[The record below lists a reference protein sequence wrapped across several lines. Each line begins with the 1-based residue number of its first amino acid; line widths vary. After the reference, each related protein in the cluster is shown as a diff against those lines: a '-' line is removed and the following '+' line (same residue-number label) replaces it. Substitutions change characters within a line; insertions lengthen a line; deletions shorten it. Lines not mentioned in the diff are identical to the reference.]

1 MRLKSLKLAGF
12 KSFAN
17 PTTFTFRHGI
27 TAIVGPNGCGKSNVI
42 DAIRW
47 VLGETSAKQLRG
59 GAMSDVIFAGTQ
71 DKAAKS
77 VASVELT
84 FEHTQDEHTGIR
96 HEFNLYQELSVRR
109 QVNKEGR
116 SDYFINGT
124 RCRRRDVVDV
134 FLGTGLGA
142 RSYAVIEQGMIGRIV
157 ESSPMQLREFIEEA
171 AGVSRYQARREETQK
186 KLEKTQENLAR
197 LHDMQSELVSQQ
209 KRLSKQ
215 AASAQLYEELALT
228 LSDIKQKL
236 AIQQLYQAKHTQQ
249 QQKIA
254 HERSTAEV
262 ATLQADYETLKA
274 QQDKLATHINQE
286 QWLKDDAQSAHY
298 QQQLGYQQAEHA
310 LSDAKSQLNVIEQQ
324 LTSLDQQRAQAVGE
338 IDRLKAEQAEQQNIL
353 EALRP
358 QLTELTNKRDTHK
371 RNEQPLQRAW
381 HDAQNQLSRL
391 QDNAR
396 MLEQQQAINSQ
407 AQKRHQQNHDKW
419 QRRDQ
424 NWQHLW
430 QQLQQSL
437 SASSNNDGFDKES
450 DKRSDEQA
458 PTDAQNLQQ
467 TLETQVAE
475 LNKQLQQIERQQDSV
490 DERLSELQPQTRD
503 LQQRLNVQ
511 QRELSEHEKRHA
523 VLASE
528 YDTLHQILHPKP
540 TLQNQQQASVST
552 AGNLEASSESNVV
565 NRYNELAITTLREQ
579 IELSEKGQQ
588 HAVLLDSVLALWL
601 DSHVLISNQS
611 NQLSVDDVSSDIEKA
626 NSLWHML
633 EHDLTDIIT
642 YQTTQNEQANT
653 EKKPSIESGHSLW
666 LPAKNE
672 STTKPF
678 SNNLPDHF
686 ADKVLPLSQL
696 IKQPALALWQQCY
709 LYITQSEATNQQTL
723 EDFANILKALPSSAI
738 LLTTDGWL
746 ISRQG
751 TINLS
756 KFTGAQDEQGNS
768 QFLTQRLEQRSRLQ
782 ALEDLLD
789 EFETK
794 IQETQKTIA
803 KNQRDYDALTVN
815 LEETRAQANQ
825 LTRDKHE
832 YQQQLTTQRANAERL
847 QADSQRLMADKS
859 ALEQEQQEL
868 DQELKT
874 LTHEQQDIQS
884 QIVAL
889 TPQISDARATSQQL
903 QAERSELNRTRQA
916 DDDAWQ
922 ALQLRIQQS
931 EMRLEHSVSSLAR
944 ATVQYDQSLQS
955 EQQLKASH
963 QKQQNKLPDLQAAL
977 QTAQTARDKQQV
989 LLTERDTALSMLK
1002 QEYAQQQTALDSV
1015 QNTLQVQ
1022 QGKLANH
1029 ATELALSMARL
1040 DDASTHTHDAL
1051 EAYYKVSHKYKS
1063 ESHSTQHP
1071 QHQQQVMSVSNLL
1084 ADFIAHDRR
1093 VRPDKIAELEAERA
1107 TLEQQLGKI
1116 GPVNLAAVA
1125 ELAEVN
1131 ERLEPLAQQTA
1142 DIAASMQTL
1151 TAAIESIDE
1160 TTKTLFMQTLDA
1172 VNTELANLFAKVF
1185 GGGQASLTLNT
1196 DDMPANIPADKY
1208 KSEQWRAGLTLMAQ
1222 PKGKRN
1228 SRLAVLSGGEKTL
1241 TALSLIFAIFKQHP
1255 APFCVLDEV
1264 DAPLDDANV
1273 ERFTSLIHELA
1284 DDLQFIFISHNKLTM
1299 QIADELKGITMPSA
1313 GISTLVSVSLDEAA
1327 RYVES

>member
-77 VASVELT
+77 AASVELT
-84 FEHTQDEHTGIR
+84 FEHTQDEQTGIR

-109 QVNKEGR
+109 QVNLEGR

-157 ESSPMQLREFIEEA
+157 ESSPLQLREFIEEA

-186 KLEKTQENLAR
+186 KLEKTKDNLAR

-215 AASAQLYEELALT
+215 AASAERYEELALT
-228 LSDIKQKL
+228 LADIKQQL
-236 AIQQLYQAKHTQQ
+236 ATQQLYQAKHNQQ

-254 HERSTAEV
+254 HERSATEV

-274 QQDKLATHINQE
+274 KQDKLAAYINQE
-286 QWLKDDAQSAHY
+286 QWLKDDAQSNHY
-298 QQQLGYQQAEHA
+298 QQQLSYQQAEHQ
-310 LSDAKSQLNVIEQQ
+310 LSDAKSQLTTIEQQ
-324 LTSLDQQRAQAVGE
+324 LASLEQQRQQAVDE
-338 IDRLKAEQAEQQNIL
+338 IERLKSDEAEQQKVL
-353 EALRP
+353 ELLRP
-358 QLTELTNKRDTHK
+358 KLIELTHKRDTHK
-371 RNEQPLQRAW
+371 RNEQPLQRAY

-391 QDNAR
+391 QDTAR
-396 MLEQQQAINSQ
+396 TLEQQQAINSQ
-407 AQKRHQQNHDKW
+407 AQKRQQQNHDKW
-419 QRRDQ
+419 QRRQQ
-424 NWQHLW
+424 NWQNLW
-430 QQLQQSL
+430 QQLQQSVSL
-437 SASSNNDGFDKES
+437 NNSA
-450 DKRSDEQA
+450 DEQEPA
-458 PTDAQNLQQ
+458 EANNLQH
-467 TLETQVAE
+467 TLDTQVTE

-490 DERLSELQPQTRD
+490 DERLSELQPQAHD
-503 LQQRLNVQ
+503 LQQRLNMQ
-511 QRELSEHEKRHA
+511 QRELSEFEKRHA
-523 VLASE
+523 ILASE

-540 TLQNQQQASVST
+540 IPKSQPLVHAKTADVKGDLESEIVSDYNQLT
-552 AGNLEASSESNVV
+552 
-565 NRYNELAITTLREQ
+565 IITLREQ
-579 IELSEKGQQ
+579 IELSEKGKQ
-588 HAVLLDSVLALWL
+588 HAQLLDSVLALWL
-601 DSHVLISNQS
+601 DSHVLVCNQTMQPS
-611 NQLSVDDVSSDIEKA
+611 IDNASDDSEKPH
-626 NSLWHML
+626 SLWQAL
-633 EHDLTDIIT
+633 KQDLTALFT
-642 YQTTQNEQANT
+642 YRTAQNAHSST
-653 EKKPSIESGHSLW
+653 KEKLLVETSHSLW
-666 LPAKNE
+666 LSTKQNE
-672 STTKPF
+672 ANTKPF
-678 SNNLPDHF
+678 ISKLPDTLS
-686 ADKVLPLSQL
+686 DKVLPLSEL
-696 IKQPALALWQQCY
+696 ISAPNLALWQQCY
-709 LYITQSEATNQQTL
+709 LYIAQPETNNQQTL
-723 EDFANILKALPSSAI
+723 DTLTDILKVLPSSAI
-738 LLTTDGWL
+738 LLTSDGWL

-756 KFTGAQDEQGNS
+756 RFAGAQNGQNDSNS
-768 QFLTQRLEQRSRLQ
+768 QFLTQRLQQRSRLQ
-782 ALEDLLD
+782 VLEELLD
-789 EFETK
+789 EFEAK
-794 IQETQKTIA
+794 IQNQQKAIA
-803 KNQRDYDALTVN
+803 NNQRNYDALTVS
-815 LEETRAQANQ
+815 LEETRAQAEQ
-825 LTRDKHE
+825 LTRDQYK

-847 QADSQRLMADKS
+847 QADSQRLSADKIS
-859 ALEQEQQEL
+859 LEQEQQEL
-868 DQELKT
+868 EQ
-874 LTHEQQDIQS
+874 EQQTLNNELQNIQS
-884 QIVAL
+884 EIAAL
-889 TPQISDARATSQQL
+889 TPQITDARATTQQL
-903 QAERSELNRTRQA
+903 QAERSELSRTRQA
-916 DDDAWQ
+916 DDDDWQ

-931 EMRLEHSVSSLAR
+931 EIRVEHSASSLGR
-944 ATVQYDQSLQS
+944 VTEQHDKSLQS
-955 EQQLKASH
+955 EKILQTNYEQQQS
-963 QKQQNKLPDLQAAL
+963 KLPALQAAL
-977 QTAQTARDKQQV
+977 QTVQKARDEQQA
-989 LLTERDTALSMLK
+989 LLTGRETALTALK
-1002 QEYAQQQTALDSV
+1002 QEYNQQQVELD
-1015 QNTLQVQ
+1015 TLQHKLQTQ
-1022 QGKLANH
+1022 QSELARL
-1029 ATELALSMARL
+1029 ATELALSAARL
-1040 DDASTHTHDAL
+1040 EDASSHTQEALDAYSN
-1051 EAYYKVSHKYKS
+1051 ASHKYKAQS
-1063 ESHSTQHP
+1063 DISQQP

-1093 VRPDKIAELEAERA
+1093 VRPDKIAELETERNK
-1107 TLEQQLGKI
+1107 LEQQLSKI
-1116 GPVNLAAVA
+1116 GAVNLAAVA

-1151 TAAIESIDE
+1151 TEAIASIDE

-1172 VNTELANLFAKVF
+1172 VNNELANLFAKVF

-1196 DDMPANIPADKY
+1196 EDMSANAP

-1273 ERFTSLIHELA
+1273 ARFTSLIHELA

-1299 QIADELKGITMPSA
+1299 QIADELKGVTMPSA

-1327 RYVES
+1327 LYIAE

>member
-17 PTTFTFRHGI
+17 PTTFTFRYGI

-84 FEHTQDEHTGIR
+84 FEHTQDEQTGIR
-96 HEFNLYQELSVRR
+96 HEFNLYHELSVRR
-109 QVNKEGR
+109 QVNLEGR

-157 ESSPMQLREFIEEA
+157 ESSPLQLREFIEEA

-186 KLEKTQENLAR
+186 KLERTQDNLAR

-215 AASAQLYEELALT
+215 AASAERYEELALT
-228 LSDIKQKL
+228 LADIKQQL
-236 AIQQLYQAKHTQQ
+236 AIQQLYQAKHHQQ

-254 HERSTAEV
+254 HERSANKV
-262 ATLQADYETLKA
+262 AVLQASYEALKA
-274 QQDKLATHINQE
+274 KQDKLAAHINQE
-286 QWLKDDAQSAHY
+286 QWLKDDAQSSHY
-298 QQQLGYQQAEHA
+298 QQQLSYQQAEHE
-310 LSDAKSQLNVIEQQ
+310 LSDAKSQLNVIAQQ
-324 LTSLDQQRAQAVGE
+324 LTSLEQQRQQAVSE
-338 IDRLKAEQAEQQNIL
+338 IERLKTEQAEQQNVL
-353 EALRP
+353 EELRP
-358 QLTELTNKRDTHK
+358 QLSDLTKKRDTHK
-371 RNEQPLQRAW
+371 RNEQPLQRAY

-391 QDNAR
+391 QDNNRA
-396 MLEQQQAINSQ
+396 LEQQQAINNQ
-407 AQKRHQQNHDKW
+407 AQKRQQQNHDKW
-419 QRRDQ
+419 QRRQQ
-424 NWQHLW
+424 NWQNLW
-430 QQLQQSL
+430 QQLQRSL
-437 SASSNNDGFDKES
+437 APIDIVDVSEKGNSS
-450 DKRSDEQA
+450 
-458 PTDAQNLQQ
+458 NLQQ
-467 TLETQVAE
+467 MLNAQVTE
-475 LNKQLQQIERQQDSV
+475 LNKQLQQNERQQDSI
-490 DERLSELQPQTRD
+490 DERLSELQPQAHE
-503 LQQRLNVQ
+503 LQQRLNT
-511 QRELSEHEKRHA
+511 QRRDLSEDEKRHA
-523 VLASE
+523 VLAGE

-540 TLQNQQQASVST
+540 TAKPQQLANVKT
-552 AGNLEASSESNVV
+552 ALESDIAKD
-565 NRYNELAITTLREQ
+565 YNELAITTLRAQ
-579 IELSEKGQQ
+579 IELSAKGRE
-588 HAVLLDSVLALWL
+588 HAKLLDSVMALWL
-601 DSHVLISNQS
+601 DSHVLISKQ
-611 NQLSVDDVSSDIEKA
+611 SSDKNINGNSQKA
-626 NSLWHML
+626 DSLWQAL
-633 EHDLTDIIT
+633 EQDLTAVFT
-642 YQTTQNEQANT
+642 YQTTQNENDNSKNKSQLEN
-653 EKKPSIESGHSLW
+653 GHSLW
-666 LPAKNE
+666 LPAQTNDKGAK
-672 STTKPF
+672 SF
-678 SNNLPDHF
+678 ISALPNHLT
-686 ADKVLPLSQL
+686 DKVLSLSEL
-696 IKQPALALWQQCY
+696 ITAPNLALWQHCY
-709 LYITQSEATNQQTL
+709 LYIAPSKTNAQQTL
-723 EDFANILKALPSSAI
+723 EDLAVTLKALPASAI
-738 LLTTDGWL
+738 LLTTDGWI

-756 KFTGAQDEQGNS
+756 KFAGAQNGQNESNS
-768 QFLTQRLEQRSRLQ
+768 QFLSQRLQQRSRLQ

-794 IQETQKTIA
+794 IQEQQKTIA
-803 KNQRDYDALTVN
+803 NNQRNYDALTVS
-815 LEETRAQANQ
+815 LEETRAQAEQ
-825 LTRDKHE
+825 LTRDKHQ
-832 YQQQLTTQRANAERL
+832 YQQQLTTKRANAERL
-847 QADSQRLMADKS
+847 QADSQRLNADKV

-868 DQELKT
+868 EQEQQT
-874 LTHEQQDIQS
+874 LTHEQQHIQS
-884 QIVAL
+884 EIAAL
-889 TPQISDARATSQQL
+889 TPQIADARLLSQQL

-922 ALQLRIQQS
+922 AMQLRIQQS

-944 ATVQYDQSLQS
+944 ATTQHEKSLQNEHS
-955 EQQLKASH
+955 LKTRYEQ
-963 QKQQNKLPDLQAAL
+963 QQNKMPTLQSAL
-977 QTAQTARDKQQV
+977 QTAQKARDEQQAVLTTRETALTALKEEYNQQQV
-989 LLTERDTALSMLK
+989 ELDTL
-1002 QEYAQQQTALDSV
+1002 
-1015 QNTLQVQ
+1015 QNTLQMQ
-1022 QGKLANH
+1022 QSELAGL
-1029 ATELALSMARL
+1029 ATELALSAAKL
-1040 DDASTHTHDAL
+1040 EDASSHTQEAL
-1051 EAYYKVSHKYKS
+1051 EAYYKVGHKHKVPS
-1063 ESHSTQHP
+1063 EMP
-1071 QHQQQVMSVSNLL
+1071 QPQQQVMSVSNLL

-1093 VRPDKIAELEAERA
+1093 VRPDKIAELESERA
-1107 TLEQQLGKI
+1107 KLEQQLSKI
-1116 GPVNLAAVA
+1116 GAVNLAAVA

-1151 TAAIESIDE
+1151 TEAIASIDE

-1172 VNTELANLFAKVF
+1172 VNNELANLFAKVF

-1196 DDMPANIPADKY
+1196 DEMPANAP

-1273 ERFTSLIHELA
+1273 ARFTSLINELA

-1299 QIADELKGITMPSA
+1299 QIADELKGVTMPSA

-1327 RYVES
+1327 SYLSD

>member
-71 DKAAKS
+71 DKSAKS

-84 FEHTQDEHTGIR
+84 FEHTQDEQTGIR
-96 HEFNLYQELSVRR
+96 HEFNLYHELSVRR
-109 QVNKEGR
+109 QVNLEGR

-171 AGVSRYQARREETQK
+171 AGVSRYQARRIETQK
-186 KLEKTQENLAR
+186 KLEKTQDNLAR

-215 AASAQLYEELALT
+215 AESAQRYEELALT
-228 LSDIKQKL
+228 LADIKQQL
-236 AIQQLYQAKHTQQ
+236 AIQQLYQAKHNQQ

-254 HERSTAEV
+254 HERSASEV
-262 ATLQADYETLKA
+262 ATLQASYEALKA
-274 QQDKLATHINQE
+274 KQDKLAAHINQE
-286 QWLKDDAQSAHY
+286 QWLKDDAQSSHY
-298 QQQLGYQQAEHA
+298 QQQLSYQQAEHQ
-310 LSDAKSQLNVIEQQ
+310 LSDAKSQLTVIEQQ
-324 LTSLDQQRAQAVGE
+324 LVSLEQQREQAVDE
-338 IDRLKAEQAEQQNIL
+338 IERLKAEQAEQQNVL
-353 EALRP
+353 EELRP
-358 QLTELTNKRDTHK
+358 QLIELTNKREAYK

-381 HDAQNQLSRL
+381 HEAQNKLSRL

-396 MLEQQQAINSQ
+396 TLEQQQAINNQ
-407 AQKRHQQNHDKW
+407 AQKRHQQNHEKW
-419 QRRDQ
+419 QRRQQ
-424 NWQHLW
+424 NWQNLW

-437 SASSNNDGFDKES
+437 APAANTDKADGDGQ
-450 DKRSDEQA
+450 EQA
-458 PTDAQNLQQ
+458 DANNLQQ
-467 TLETQVAE
+467 TLQTQVTE

-490 DERLSELQPQTRD
+490 DERLSELQPQAHD
-503 LQQRLNVQ
+503 LQQRLITQ
-511 QRELSEHEKRHA
+511 QRELSENEKRHA
-523 VLASE
+523 VLAGE

-540 TLQNQQQASVST
+540 TPKSQQQASISGT
-552 AGNLEASSESNVV
+552 DNLKTDLENEIAND
-565 NRYNELAITTLREQ
+565 YNDLAITTLREQ
-579 IELSEKGQQ
+579 IELSTKGQQ
-588 HAVLLDSVLALWL
+588 HAELLDSVLALWL
-601 DSHVLISNQS
+601 DSHVLVSNQTS
-611 NQLSVDDVSSDIEKA
+611 SEKINDDSQKA
-626 NSLWHML
+626 NSLWQAL
-633 EHDLTDIIT
+633 EHDLTHLFT
-642 YQTTQNEQANT
+642 YQTAQNERSNR
-653 EKKPSIESGHSLW
+653 EESSSIETGHSLW
-666 LPAKNE
+666 LSAKQSEVRDNLFVGE
-672 STTKPF
+672 
-678 SNNLPDHF
+678 LPDGLT
-686 ADKVLPLSQL
+686 DTILPLSQL
-696 IKQPALALWQQCY
+696 IIAPNLALWQQCY
-709 LYITQSEATNQQTL
+709 LYIAEPETNNQHTL
-723 EDFANILKALPSSAI
+723 EVLADILKILPSSAI
-738 LLTTDGWL
+738 LLTSDGWL

-756 KFTGAQDEQGNS
+756 KFAGAQNGQNDSNS
-768 QFLTQRLEQRSRLQ
+768 QFLSQRLQQRSRLQ
-782 ALEDLLD
+782 ALEDLLN

-794 IQETQKTIA
+794 IQEQQKTIA
-803 KNQRDYDALTVN
+803 NNQRNYDALTIS
-815 LEETRAQANQ
+815 LEETRAQAEQ
-825 LTRDKHE
+825 LTRDKHQ

-847 QADSQRLMADKS
+847 QADSQRLNADKE

-868 DQELKT
+868 EQELQT
-874 LTHEQQDIQS
+874 LNHEQQHIQS
-884 QIVAL
+884 EIAAL
-889 TPQISDARATSQQL
+889 TPQIVDARALSQQL
-903 QAERSELNRTRQA
+903 QSERSELARTRQA

-931 EMRLEHSVSSLAR
+931 EMRLEHSVSSLTR
-944 ATVQYDQSLQS
+944 ATEQHDKSLQNEQSLKARH
-955 EQQLKASH
+955 EQ
-963 QKQQNKLPDLQAAL
+963 QQNKMPALQAAL
-977 QTAQTARDKQQV
+977 HTAQTTRDEQQAV
-989 LLTERDTALSMLK
+989 LAERETALTALK
-1002 QEYAQQQTALDSV
+1002 EEYNQQQAELDALQQS
-1015 QNTLQVQ
+1015 LQTQ
-1022 QGKLANH
+1022 QSELARL
-1029 ATELALSMARL
+1029 ATELALSAARL
-1040 DDASTHTHDAL
+1040 EDASTHTQEAL
-1051 EAYYKVSHKYKS
+1051 EAYYSIRHRYKTDE
-1063 ESHSTQHP
+1063 ESP
-1071 QHQQQVMSVSNLL
+1071 QQPISVSNLL

-1093 VRPDKIAELEAERA
+1093 VRPEKIAELESEHAK
-1107 TLEQQLGKI
+1107 LEQQLSKI
-1116 GPVNLAAVA
+1116 GVVNLAAVA

-1131 ERLEPLAQQTA
+1131 ERLEPLAQQTE

-1151 TAAIESIDE
+1151 TEAIASIDE

-1172 VNTELANLFAKVF
+1172 VNNELANLFAKVF

-1196 DDMPANIPADKY
+1196 DDMPAHAP

-1273 ERFTSLIHELA
+1273 ARFTSLIHELA

-1299 QIADELKGITMPSA
+1299 QIADELKGVTMPSA

-1327 RYVES
+1327 SYVEG

>member
-84 FEHTQDEHTGIR
+84 FEHTQDEQNGIR

-186 KLEKTQENLAR
+186 KLEKTKDNLAR

-215 AASAQLYEELALT
+215 AASAERYEELVLT
-228 LSDIKQKL
+228 LADIKQQL

-254 HERSTAEV
+254 HERSATEV
-262 ATLQADYETLKA
+262 STLQASYDTLKA
-274 QQDKLATHINQE
+274 KQDKLAAHINQE
-286 QWLKDDAQSAHY
+286 QWLKDDAQSSHY
-298 QQQLGYQQAEHA
+298 QHQLSYQQAEHQ
-310 LSDAKSQLNVIEQQ
+310 LGDAKSQLTAIEQQ
-324 LTSLDQQRAQAVGE
+324 LASLEQQRQQAVDE
-338 IDRLKAEQAEQQNIL
+338 INRLKAEQTEQQTVL
-353 EALRP
+353 EGLRP
-358 QLTELTNKRDTHK
+358 KLNELTNKREAHK
-371 RNEQPLQRAW
+371 RNEQPLQRAY

-391 QDNAR
+391 QDEAR
-396 MLEQQQAINSQ
+396 SLEQQQAINSQ
-407 AQKRHQQNHDKW
+407 AQKRYQQNNEKW
-419 QRRDQ
+419 QRRQQ

-437 SASSNNDGFDKES
+437 SPVASAGLQDNS
-450 DKRSDEQA
+450 D
-458 PTDAQNLQQ
+458 TNHLQQ
-467 TLETQVAE
+467 TLVAQVAE
-475 LNKQLQQIERQQDSV
+475 LNKQLHQIERQQDSV
-490 DERLSELQPQTRD
+490 DERLSELQPQAQD
-503 LQQRLNVQ
+503 LQQQLHTQ
-511 QRELSEHEKRHA
+511 QRELSEDEKRHA
-523 VLASE
+523 VLAGE
-528 YDTLHQILHPKP
+528 YDTLHKILHPKP
-540 TLQNQQQASVST
+540 TPKSQPLVHAKTADVKSDLEIKIVSDYSQLT
-552 AGNLEASSESNVV
+552 
-565 NRYNELAITTLREQ
+565 ITTLRDQ
-579 IELSEKGQQ
+579 IELSAKGQQ
-588 HAVLLDSVLALWL
+588 HAELLDSVLALWL
-601 DSHVLISNQS
+601 DSHALVSNRTYQP
-611 NQLSVDDVSSDIEKA
+611 NVDNVSDESEQTH
-626 NSLWHML
+626 SLWQVL
-633 EHDLTDIIT
+633 EHELKDLCT
-642 YQTTQNEQANT
+642 YQTAQNENANT
-653 EKKPSIESGHSLW
+653 EDKSLIVNGHSLW
-666 LPAKNE
+666 LSAKKNE
-672 STTKPF
+672 INTKPLI
-678 SNNLPDHF
+678 SELPESLI
-686 ADKVLPLSQL
+686 DKILPLSQL
-696 IKQPALALWQQCY
+696 ISAPNLALWQQCY
-709 LYITQSEATNQQTL
+709 LYIAQPETDNKQTL
-723 EDFANILKALPSSAI
+723 EALAEILKVLPSSAI

-751 TINLS
+751 TMNLS
-756 KFTGAQDEQGNS
+756 KFAGAQDGQNGSNNSNS
-768 QFLTQRLEQRSRLQ
+768 QFLTQRLQQRSRLQ
-782 ALEDLLD
+782 ALESLLD
-789 EFETK
+789 DFETK
-794 IQETQKTIA
+794 IQGQQKAIA
-803 KNQRDYDALTVN
+803 NNQRNYDAMTVS
-815 LEETRAQANQ
+815 LEETRAQAEQ
-825 LTRDKHE
+825 LTRDKHQ
-832 YQQQLTTQRANAERL
+832 YQQKLTTQRANAERL
-847 QADSQRLMADKS
+847 QADSHRLNADKA

-868 DQELKT
+868 VQEQQSLN
-874 LTHEQQDIQS
+874 HEQQDIQNK
-884 QIVAL
+884 IAAL
-889 TPQISDARATSQQL
+889 TPQIADARAATQQL
-903 QAERSELNRTRQA
+903 QAERSELSRIRQA

-931 EMRLEHSVSSLAR
+931 EMRLEHSVSSLTR
-944 ATVQYDQSLQS
+944 ANAQFDKSLQS
-955 EQQLKASH
+955 EQNLKTRH
-963 QKQQNKLPDLQAAL
+963 EQQKNMLPALQDAL
-977 QTAQTARDKQQV
+977 QTAQTARDEQQAV
-989 LLTERDTALSMLK
+989 LTGRETALTALK
-1002 QEYAQQQTALDSV
+1002 QEYNQQQLELDSL
-1015 QNTLQVQ
+1015 QNTLQTQ
-1022 QGKLANH
+1022 KNALANH
-1029 ATELALSMARL
+1029 STELALSAAKL
-1040 DDASTHTHDAL
+1040 EDASSHTQEAL
-1051 EAYYKVSHKYKS
+1051 DAYYKVSHKYKAQS
-1063 ESHSTQHP
+1063 DIAQLP

-1093 VRPDKIAELEAERA
+1093 VRPDKITELESERVQ
-1107 TLEQQLGKI
+1107 LEQQLSKI
-1116 GPVNLAAVA
+1116 GAVNLAAVA

-1151 TAAIESIDE
+1151 TEAIASIDE

-1172 VNTELANLFAKVF
+1172 VNIELANLFAKVF

-1196 DDMPANIPADKY
+1196 DDMPVNAP

-1273 ERFTSLIHELA
+1273 ARFTSLIHELA

-1299 QIADELKGITMPSA
+1299 QIADELKGVTMPSA

-1327 RYVES
+1327 RYLSE

>member
-59 GAMSDVIFAGTQ
+59 GAMSDVIFTGTQ

-84 FEHTQDEHTGIR
+84 FEHTQDEQNGIR

-157 ESSPMQLREFIEEA
+157 ESSPLQLREFIEEA

-186 KLEKTQENLAR
+186 KLEKTQDNLAR

-215 AASAQLYEELALT
+215 AASAERYEEIAVTLA
-228 LSDIKQKL
+228 DIKQQL
-236 AIQQLYQAKHTQQ
+236 AIQQLYQAKHNQQ

-254 HERSTAEV
+254 HERSANEV
-262 ATLQADYETLKA
+262 ATLQASYETLKA
-274 QQDKLATHINQE
+274 KQDKLADHINQE
-286 QWLKDDAQSAHY
+286 QWLKDDAQSSHY
-298 QQQLGYQQAEHA
+298 QQQLSYQQAEHQ
-310 LSDAKSQLNVIEQQ
+310 LGDAKSQLNAIAQQ
-324 LTSLDQQRAQAVGE
+324 LTSLEQQRQQAVTE
-338 IDRLKAEQAEQQNIL
+338 IERLKTEQAEQQNVL
-353 EALRP
+353 EELRP
-358 QLTELTNKRDTHK
+358 QLSKLTNKRDTHK
-371 RNEQPLQRAW
+371 RNEQPLQRAY

-391 QDNAR
+391 QDTAR
-396 MLEQQQAINSQ
+396 SLEQQQAINNQ
-407 AQKRHQQNHDKW
+407 AQKRQQQNHEKW
-419 QRRDQ
+419 QRRQQ
-424 NWQHLW
+424 NWQTLW

-437 SASSNNDGFDKES
+437 SPVES
-450 DKRSDEQA
+450 AGLQDNSDA
-458 PTDAQNLQQ
+458 KSLQQ
-467 TLETQVAE
+467 TLDTQVTE
-475 LNKQLQQIERQQDSV
+475 LNKQLQQIERQQDSI
-490 DERLSELQPQTRD
+490 DERLSELKPQAHGM
-503 LQQRLNVQ
+503 QQQLLTQ
-511 QRELSEHEKRHA
+511 QCELSENEKLHA
-523 VLASE
+523 VMASE

-540 TLQNQQQASVST
+540 TSKPQPLANVKTADVKSDLGSEIVSDYNQ
-552 AGNLEASSESNVV
+552 
-565 NRYNELAITTLREQ
+565 LALSTLREQ
-579 IELSEKGQQ
+579 IELSEKGKQ
-588 HAVLLDSVLALWL
+588 HAQLLDSVLALWL
-601 DSHVLISNQS
+601 DSHVLVSNQTMQPS
-611 NQLSVDDVSSDIEKA
+611 IDNASDDSEKPH
-626 NSLWHML
+626 SLWQAL
-633 EHDLTDIIT
+633 EQDLTALFT
-642 YQTTQNEQANT
+642 YQTAQNEQIN
-653 EKKPSIESGHSLW
+653 KQGKSPIETGHSLW
-666 LPAKNE
+666 LSVTQNEKN
-672 STTKPF
+672 TKPF
-678 SNNLPDHF
+678 ISNLPDSLI
-686 ADKVLPLSQL
+686 DKIQPLSKL
-696 IKQPALALWQQCY
+696 INAPTLALWQHCY
-709 LYITQSEATNQQTL
+709 LYIAQPETDNKQTL
-723 EDFANILKALPSSAI
+723 EALAGILKALPPSAI
-738 LLTTDGWL
+738 LLTSDGWI

-756 KFTGAQDEQGNS
+756 KFANAQDGQNENNS
-768 QFLTQRLEQRSRLQ
+768 QFLSQRLQQRSRLQ
-782 ALEDLLD
+782 ALENLLD
-789 EFETK
+789 EFEAK
-794 IQETQKTIA
+794 IQNQQKAITD
-803 KNQRDYDALTVN
+803 NQRNYDALTVS
-815 LEETRAQANQ
+815 LEETRAQAEQ
-825 LTRDKHE
+825 LTRDKHQ
-832 YQQQLTTQRANAERL
+832 YQQQLTTQRANAERI
-847 QADSQRLMADKS
+847 QADSQRLNVDKV

-868 DQELKT
+868 EQ
-874 LTHEQQDIQS
+874 EQQALNDEQQHIESDIA
-884 QIVAL
+884 AL
-889 TPQISDARATSQQL
+889 TPQISDARALSQQL
-903 QAERSELNRTRQA
+903 QSERSELNRARQT

-944 ATVQYDQSLQS
+944 ATEQHEKSLQS
-955 EQQLKASH
+955 EQSLKAQH
-963 QKQQNKLPDLQAAL
+963 EQQQNKLPALQAEL
-977 QTAQTARDKQQV
+977 QTVQTARDAQQAVLTTRETALTALKEEYSQQQV
-989 LLTERDTALSMLK
+989 E
-1002 QEYAQQQTALDSV
+1002 LDSL

-1022 QGKLANH
+1022 QSELARF
-1029 ATELALSMARL
+1029 ATELALSAARL
-1040 DDASTHTHDAL
+1040 EDASNHTQEAL
-1051 EAYYKVSHKYKS
+1051 DAYYKVSHKYKAQS
-1063 ESHSTQHP
+1063 EMSQ

-1093 VRPDKIAELEAERA
+1093 VRPDKIAELESER
-1107 TLEQQLGKI
+1107 TKLEQQLSKI
-1116 GPVNLAAVA
+1116 GAVNLAAVA

-1131 ERLEPLAQQTA
+1131 ERLEPLSQQTA
-1142 DIAASMQTL
+1142 DIAASMETL
-1151 TAAIESIDE
+1151 TEAIASIDE

-1172 VNTELANLFAKVF
+1172 VNNELANLFAKVF

-1196 DDMPANIPADKY
+1196 DDMPANSP

-1273 ERFTSLIHELA
+1273 ARFTSLIHELA

-1299 QIADELKGITMPSA
+1299 QIADELKGVTMPSA

-1327 RYVES
+1327 RYLSD

>member
-84 FEHTQDEHTGIR
+84 FEHTQDEQNGIR

-109 QVNKEGR
+109 QVNKDGR

-186 KLEKTQENLAR
+186 KLEKTQDNLAR
-197 LHDMQSELVSQQ
+197 LYDMQSELVSQQ

-215 AASAQLYEELALT
+215 AAGAQRYEALALT
-228 LSDIKQKL
+228 LADIKQQL

-254 HERSTAEV
+254 HERSATEV
-262 ATLQADYETLKA
+262 AALQANYETLKA

-298 QQQLGYQQAEHA
+298 QQQLSYQQAEHQ
-310 LSDAKSQLNVIEQQ
+310 LNDARSQLTVIEQQ
-324 LTSLDQQRAQAVGE
+324 LASLDEQRAQTVNE
-338 IDRLKAEQAEQQNIL
+338 IERLKFEQAEQQDIL
-353 EALRP
+353 EELRP
-358 QLTELTNKRDTHK
+358 KLTELTSKRESHK

-381 HDAQNQLSRL
+381 HEAQNQLSRL

-396 MLEQQQAINSQ
+396 TLEQQQAINTQ
-407 AQKRHQQNHDKW
+407 AQKRHQQSDDKW
-419 QRRDQ
+419 QRRQQHWQ
-424 NWQHLW
+424 NLW

-437 SASSNNDGFDKES
+437 LPIDTNSGADGREKI
-450 DKRSDEQA
+450 
-458 PTDAQNLQQ
+458 DANNLQQ
-467 TLETQVAE
+467 TLETQVTE

-490 DERLSELQPQTRD
+490 AERLSELQPQAYD
-503 LQQRLNVQ
+503 LQQRLNTQ
-511 QRELSEHEKRHA
+511 QRELSESEKRHA

-528 YDTLHQILHPKP
+528 YDTLQQILHPKSQ
-540 TLQNQQQASVST
+540 LQANHVKT
-552 AGNLEASSESNVV
+552 NLENKEVNDYNV
-565 NRYNELAITTLREQ
+565 LAITTLREQ
-579 IELSEKGQQ
+579 IELSEKGREYSQ
-588 HAVLLDSVLALWL
+588 LLDSILALWL
-601 DSHVLISNQS
+601 DSHVLVASQANQS
-611 NQLSVDDVSSDIEKA
+611 SVNNADNDSQKVSS
-626 NSLWHML
+626 LWQAL
-633 EHDLTDIIT
+633 EQDLTDVFT
-642 YQTTQNEQANT
+642 YQAMQNQNVNI
-653 EKKPSIESGHSLW
+653 KDKSSIETGHSLW
-666 LPAKNE
+666 LSATQNNIDA
-672 STTKPF
+672 TPF
-678 SNNLPDHF
+678 ISALPDSLI
-686 ADKVLPLSQL
+686 DKVQPLSQL
-696 IKQPALALWQQCY
+696 ITAPSLALWQQCY
-709 LYITQSEATNQQTL
+709 LYIAQPESDNKQTL
-723 EDFANILKALPSSAI
+723 KEIADILQVLPSSAI
-738 LLTTDGWL
+738 LLTSDGWL

-756 KFTGAQDEQGNS
+756 KFAGAQNGQNDSSS
-768 QFLTQRLEQRSRLQ
+768 QFLTQRLQQRTRLQ
-782 ALEDLLD
+782 TLEELLD

-794 IQETQKTIA
+794 IQEQQKAIT
-803 KNQRDYDALTVN
+803 KNQRDNDALTVN
-815 LEETRAQANQ
+815 LQETRAQAEQ
-825 LTRDKHE
+825 LTRDKHH
-832 YQQQLTTQRANAERL
+832 YQQQLTTKQANAERL
-847 QADSQRLMADKS
+847 QADSQRLNTDKA

-868 DQELKT
+868 EQ
-874 LTHEQQDIQS
+874 EQQALNDEQQYIQS
-884 QIVAL
+884 EITAL
-889 TPQISDARATSQQL
+889 TPKITDARATSQQL
-903 QAERSELNRTRQA
+903 QAERNELNHRRQA
-916 DDDAWQ
+916 DDNAWQ

-944 ATVQYDQSLQS
+944 ATAQHDKSLQS
-955 EQQLKASH
+955 EQSLKATYE
-963 QKQQNKLPDLQAAL
+963 QQQHKLPALQTAL
-977 QTAQTARDKQQV
+977 QTAQTARNEQQT
-989 LLTERDTALSMLK
+989 LLTTRETALNALK
-1002 QEYAQQQTALDSV
+1002 QDYAQQQTELDKLQQSL
-1015 QNTLQVQ
+1015 QNQ
-1022 QGKLANH
+1022 QSKLAHH
-1029 ATELALSMARL
+1029 ATELALSAARL
-1040 DDASTHTHDAL
+1040 DDASSHTQDAL
-1051 EAYYKVSHKYKS
+1051 DAYYRVSHKYKAQS
-1063 ESHSTQHP
+1063 DISQHP
-1071 QHQQQVMSVSNLL
+1071 QQTMSVSNLL

-1093 VRPDKIAELEAERA
+1093 VRPDKIAELESERSK
-1107 TLEQQLGKI
+1107 LEQQLSKI
-1116 GPVNLAAVA
+1116 GAVNLAAVA

-1151 TAAIESIDE
+1151 TEAIASIDE

-1172 VNTELANLFAKVF
+1172 VNNELANLFAKVF

-1196 DDMPANIPADKY
+1196 DDMPANIPADKH

-1273 ERFTSLIHELA
+1273 ARFTSLIHELA

-1299 QIADELKGITMPSA
+1299 QIADELKGVTMPSA

-1327 RYVES
+1327 RYLSD

>member
-84 FEHTQDEHTGIR
+84 FEHTQDEQNGIR

-109 QVNKEGR
+109 QVNKDGR

-157 ESSPMQLREFIEEA
+157 ESSPLQLREFIEEA

-186 KLEKTQENLAR
+186 KLEKTKDNLAR

-215 AASAQLYEELALT
+215 AASAERYEELALA
-228 LSDIKQKL
+228 LADIKQQL
-236 AIQQLYQAKHTQQ
+236 AIQQLYQAKHNQQ

-254 HERSTAEV
+254 YERSANEV
-262 ATLQADYETLKA
+262 AKLQTSYETLKA
-274 QQDKLATHINQE
+274 KQDKLAAHINQE
-286 QWLKDDAQSAHY
+286 QWLKDDAQSNHY
-298 QQQLGYQQAEHA
+298 QQQLSYQQAEHQ
-310 LSDAKSQLNVIEQQ
+310 LGDAKSQLNAIAQQ
-324 LTSLDQQRAQAVGE
+324 LTSLEQQRQQAVTE
-338 IDRLKAEQAEQQNIL
+338 IERLKTEQAEQQNVL
-353 EALRP
+353 EELRP
-358 QLTELTNKRDTHK
+358 QLSKLTNKRDTHK
-371 RNEQPLQRAW
+371 HNEQPLQRAY
-381 HDAQNQLSRL
+381 HDAQNQLTRL
-391 QDNAR
+391 QDTAR
-396 MLEQQQAINSQ
+396 SLEQQQAINNQ

-419 QRRDQ
+419 QRRQQ
-424 NWQHLW
+424 NWQALW

-437 SASSNNDGFDKES
+437 SLNNSTD
-450 DKRSDEQA
+450 RQA
-458 PTDAQNLQQ
+458 PTDAKNLQQ
-467 TLETQVAE
+467 TLDTQVAE
-475 LNKQLQQIERQQDSV
+475 LNKQLHQIERQQDSI
-490 DERLSELQPQTRD
+490 DERLSELQPQAHE
-503 LQQRLNVQ
+503 LQQRLYIQ
-511 QRELSEHEKRHA
+511 QRELSEDEKRHA
-523 VLASE
+523 VLAGE

-540 TLQNQQQASVST
+540 MPKSQQSTNAKTADIKSALESKIASD
-552 AGNLEASSESNVV
+552 
-565 NRYNELAITTLREQ
+565 YNGLAMTTLREQ
-579 IELSEKGQQ
+579 IELSAKGQQ
-588 HAVLLDSVLALWL
+588 HAELLDSVLALWL
-601 DSHVLISNQS
+601 DSHVLISKQT
-611 NQLSVDDVSSDIEKA
+611 SSENINDSFQKA
-626 NSLWHML
+626 DSLWQAL
-633 EHDLTDIIT
+633 KHDLTNFFT
-642 YQTTQNEQANT
+642 YQTAQNELTTKENKSQ
-653 EKKPSIESGHSLW
+653 IETGHSLW
-666 LPAKNE
+666 LSATKNE
-672 STTKPF
+672 LATKPF
-678 SNNLPDHF
+678 INVLPDTLI
-686 ADKVLPLSQL
+686 DKILPLSEL
-696 IKQPALALWQQCY
+696 ITAPNLALWQHCY
-709 LYITQSEATNQQTL
+709 LYIVQSEINHQQTL
-723 EDFANILKALPSSAI
+723 DTLAYILKALPSSSI
-738 LLTTDGWL
+738 LLTSGGWI

-756 KFTGAQDEQGNS
+756 KFAGAQNGQNESNS
-768 QFLTQRLEQRSRLQ
+768 QFLSQRLQQRSRLQ
-782 ALEDLLD
+782 ALENLLD
-789 EFETK
+789 KFEAK
-794 IQETQKTIA
+794 IQNQQKAIA
-803 KNQRDYDALTVN
+803 DNQRNYDALTVS
-815 LEETRAQANQ
+815 LEETRAQAQQ
-825 LTRDKHE
+825 LTRNKHQ
-832 YQQQLTTQRANAERL
+832 YQQQLTTERANAERI
-847 QADSQRLMADKS
+847 QADSQRLNADKA

-868 DQELKT
+868 VQ
-874 LTHEQQDIQS
+874 EQQALNQEQQHIQS
-884 QIVAL
+884 EIALL
-889 TPQISDARATSQQL
+889 TPQIADARALSQQL
-903 QAERSELNRTRQA
+903 QAERSELNRVRQT

-931 EMRLEHSVSSLAR
+931 EMRLEHSESSLAR
-944 ATVQYDQSLQS
+944 ASEQYEKSLQS
-955 EQQLKASH
+955 EQSLKAQH
-963 QKQQNKLPDLQAAL
+963 EQQQHKLPALQAAL
-977 QTAQTARDKQQV
+977 QITQTARDEQQV
-989 LLTERDTALSMLK
+989 VLTTRETALTVLK
-1002 QEYAQQQTALDSV
+1002 QEYSQQQAELDTL
-1015 QNTLQVQ
+1015 QNTLQIQ
-1022 QGKLANH
+1022 QSELARL
-1029 ATELALSMARL
+1029 ATELALSAARL
-1040 DDASTHTHDAL
+1040 DDASSHTQEAL
-1051 EAYYKVSHKYKS
+1051 DAYYKVSHKYKAQS
-1063 ESHSTQHP
+1063 EISQQPQP

-1093 VRPDKIAELEAERA
+1093 VRPDKIAELESERSK
-1107 TLEQQLGKI
+1107 LEQQLSKI
-1116 GPVNLAAVA
+1116 GAVNLAAVA

-1142 DIAASMQTL
+1142 DIAASMETL
-1151 TAAIESIDE
+1151 TEAIASIDE

-1172 VNTELANLFAKVF
+1172 VNNELANLFAKVF

-1196 DDMPANIPADKY
+1196 DDMPINAAKT
-1208 KSEQWRAGLTLMAQ
+1208 EHWRAGLTLMAQ

-1273 ERFTSLIHELA
+1273 ARFTSLIHELA

-1299 QIADELKGITMPSA
+1299 QIADELKGVTMPSA

-1327 RYVES
+1327 RYLSD

>member
-17 PTTFTFRHGI
+17 PTTFTFRYGI

-84 FEHTQDEHTGIR
+84 FEHTQDEQTGIR
-96 HEFNLYQELSVRR
+96 HEFNLYHELSVRR
-109 QVNKEGR
+109 QVNLEGR

-157 ESSPMQLREFIEEA
+157 ESSPLQLREFIEEA
-171 AGVSRYQARREETQK
+171 AGVSRYQSRREETQK
-186 KLEKTQENLAR
+186 KLEKTQDNLAR

-215 AASAQLYEELALT
+215 AASAERYEELALT
-228 LSDIKQKL
+228 LADIKQQL
-236 AIQQLYQAKHTQQ
+236 AIQQLYQAKHHQQ

-254 HERSTAEV
+254 HERSANKV
-262 ATLQADYETLKA
+262 AVLQASYEALKA
-274 QQDKLATHINQE
+274 KQDKLAAHINQE
-286 QWLKDDAQSAHY
+286 QWLKDDAQSSHY
-298 QQQLGYQQAEHA
+298 QQQLSYQQAEHE
-310 LSDAKSQLNVIEQQ
+310 LSDAKSQLNVIAQQ
-324 LTSLDQQRAQAVGE
+324 LTSLEQQRQQAVSE
-338 IDRLKAEQAEQQNIL
+338 IERLKTEQAEQQNVL
-353 EALRP
+353 EELRP
-358 QLTELTNKRDTHK
+358 QLSDLTKKRDTHK
-371 RNEQPLQRAW
+371 RNEQPLQRAY

-391 QDNAR
+391 QDNNRA
-396 MLEQQQAINSQ
+396 LEQQQAINNQ
-407 AQKRHQQNHDKW
+407 AQKRQQQNHDKW
-419 QRRDQ
+419 QRRQQ
-424 NWQHLW
+424 NWQNLW
-430 QQLQQSL
+430 QQLQRSL
-437 SASSNNDGFDKES
+437 APIDIVDVSEKGNSS
-450 DKRSDEQA
+450 
-458 PTDAQNLQQ
+458 NLQQ
-467 TLETQVAE
+467 MLNAQVTE
-475 LNKQLQQIERQQDSV
+475 LNKQLQQIERQQDSI
-490 DERLSELQPQTRD
+490 DERLSELQPQAHE
-503 LQQRLNVQ
+503 LQQRLNT
-511 QRELSEHEKRHA
+511 QRRDLSEDEKRHA
-523 VLASE
+523 VLAGE

-540 TLQNQQQASVST
+540 TAKPQQLANVKT
-552 AGNLEASSESNVV
+552 ALESDIAKD
-565 NRYNELAITTLREQ
+565 YNELAITTLRAQ
-579 IELSEKGQQ
+579 IELSAKGQQ
-588 HAVLLDSVLALWL
+588 HAELLDSVLALWL
-601 DSHVLISNQS
+601 DSHVLISKQ
-611 NQLSVDDVSSDIEKA
+611 SSDKNINGNSQKA
-626 NSLWHML
+626 DSLWQAL
-633 EHDLTDIIT
+633 EQDLTAVFT
-642 YQTTQNEQANT
+642 YQTTQNENDNSKNKSQLEN
-653 EKKPSIESGHSLW
+653 GHSLW
-666 LPAKNE
+666 LPAQTNDKGAK
-672 STTKPF
+672 SF
-678 SNNLPDHF
+678 ISALPNHLT
-686 ADKVLPLSQL
+686 DKVLSLSEL
-696 IKQPALALWQQCY
+696 ITAPNLALWQHCY
-709 LYITQSEATNQQTL
+709 LYIAPSKTNAQQTL
-723 EDFANILKALPSSAI
+723 EDLAVTLKALPASAI
-738 LLTTDGWL
+738 LLTTDGWI

-756 KFTGAQDEQGNS
+756 KFAGAQNGQNESNS
-768 QFLTQRLEQRSRLQ
+768 QFLSQRLQQRSRLQ

-794 IQETQKTIA
+794 IQEQQKTIA
-803 KNQRDYDALTVN
+803 NNQRNYDALTVS
-815 LEETRAQANQ
+815 LEETRAQAEQ
-825 LTRDKHE
+825 LTRDKHQ
-832 YQQQLTTQRANAERL
+832 YQQQLTTKRANAERL
-847 QADSQRLMADKS
+847 QADSQRLNADKV

-868 DQELKT
+868 EQEQQT
-874 LTHEQQDIQS
+874 LTHEQQHIQS
-884 QIVAL
+884 EIAAL
-889 TPQISDARATSQQL
+889 TPQIADARLLSQQL

-922 ALQLRIQQS
+922 AMQLRIQQS

-944 ATVQYDQSLQS
+944 ATTQHEKSLQNEHS
-955 EQQLKASH
+955 LKTRYEQ
-963 QKQQNKLPDLQAAL
+963 QQNKMPTLQSAL
-977 QTAQTARDKQQV
+977 QTAQKARDEQQAVLTTRETALTALKEEYNQQQV
-989 LLTERDTALSMLK
+989 ELDTL
-1002 QEYAQQQTALDSV
+1002 
-1015 QNTLQVQ
+1015 QNTLQMQ
-1022 QGKLANH
+1022 QSELAGL
-1029 ATELALSMARL
+1029 ATELALSAAKL
-1040 DDASTHTHDAL
+1040 EDASSHTQEAL
-1051 EAYYKVSHKYKS
+1051 EAYYKVGHKHKVPS
-1063 ESHSTQHP
+1063 EMP
-1071 QHQQQVMSVSNLL
+1071 QPQQQVMSVSNLL

-1093 VRPDKIAELEAERA
+1093 VRPDKIAELESERA
-1107 TLEQQLGKI
+1107 KLEQQLSKI
-1116 GPVNLAAVA
+1116 GAVNLAAVA

-1151 TAAIESIDE
+1151 TEAIASIDE

-1172 VNTELANLFAKVF
+1172 VNNELANLFAKVF

-1196 DDMPANIPADKY
+1196 DEMPANAP

-1273 ERFTSLIHELA
+1273 ARFTSLINELA

-1299 QIADELKGITMPSA
+1299 QIADELKGVTMPSA

-1327 RYVES
+1327 SYLSD

>member
-71 DKAAKS
+71 DKSAKS

-84 FEHTQDEHTGIR
+84 FEHTQDEQNGIR

-186 KLEKTQENLAR
+186 KLEKTKDNLAR

-215 AASAQLYEELALT
+215 AASAERYEELALM
-228 LSDIKQKL
+228 LADIKQQL

-254 HERSTAEV
+254 HERSATEV
-262 ATLQADYETLKA
+262 STLQANYDTLKA
-274 QQDKLATHINQE
+274 KQDKLAAHINQE
-286 QWLKDDAQSAHY
+286 QWLKDDAQSSHY
-298 QQQLGYQQAEHA
+298 QQQLSYQQAEHQ
-310 LSDAKSQLNVIEQQ
+310 LGDAKSQLTAIEQQ
-324 LTSLDQQRAQAVGE
+324 LASLEQQREQAVDE
-338 IDRLKAEQAEQQNIL
+338 INRLKAEQAEQHTVL
-353 EALRP
+353 EGLRP
-358 QLTELTNKRDTHK
+358 KLNELTNKREAHK
-371 RNEQPLQRAW
+371 RNEQPLQRAY

-396 MLEQQQAINSQ
+396 MLEQQQAINNQ
-407 AQKRHQQNHDKW
+407 AQKRYQQNHDKW
-419 QRRDQ
+419 QRRHT

-437 SASSNNDGFDKES
+437 SPVESAGLQDNSNAN
-450 DKRSDEQA
+450 
-458 PTDAQNLQQ
+458 NLQQ
-467 TLETQVAE
+467 TLSAQVAE
-475 LNKQLQQIERQQDSV
+475 LNKKLQQIERQQDSV
-490 DERLSELQPQTRD
+490 DERLSELQPQAQD
-503 LQQRLNVQ
+503 LQQQLHTQ
-511 QRELSEHEKRHA
+511 QRELSENEKRHA
-523 VLASE
+523 VLAGE

-540 TLQNQQQASVST
+540 ASKSQQSADAKTADVKSDLESKIVSDYSQLT
-552 AGNLEASSESNVV
+552 
-565 NRYNELAITTLREQ
+565 ITTLRDQ
-579 IELSEKGQQ
+579 IELSAKGQQ
-588 HAVLLDSVLALWL
+588 HAKLLDSVLALWL
-601 DSHVLISNQS
+601 DSHVLVSNQTYQP
-611 NQLSVDDVSSDIEKA
+611 NVNNVSADSEQTH
-626 NSLWHML
+626 SLWQVL
-633 EHDLTDIIT
+633 EHELKDLFV
-642 YQTTQNEQANT
+642 YQNAQTNT
-653 EKKPSIESGHSLW
+653 VDKSSIKIETGHSLW
-666 LPAKNE
+666 LSAKQNGVNAKPLVSELPE
-672 STTKPF
+672 S
-678 SNNLPDHF
+678 LI
-686 ADKVLPLSQL
+686 DKVLPLSQL
-696 IKQPALALWQQCY
+696 ISAPNLALWRQCY
-709 LYITQSEATNQQTL
+709 LYIAQPETDNKQTL
-723 EDFANILKALPSSAI
+723 EALAEILKVLPSSAI

-751 TINLS
+751 TMNLS
-756 KFTGAQDEQGNS
+756 KFVGAQDGQNGSNNSNS
-768 QFLTQRLEQRSRLQ
+768 QFLTQRLQQRSRLQ

-789 EFETK
+789 EFENKIEAQKKAITK
-794 IQETQKTIA
+794 D
-803 KNQRDYDALTVN
+803 QRNYDAMTVS
-815 LEETRAQANQ
+815 LEEARAQAEQ
-825 LTRDKHE
+825 LTRDKHQ
-832 YQQQLTTQRANAERL
+832 YQQKLTTQRANAERL
-847 QADSQRLMADKS
+847 QADSQRLNADKVT
-859 ALEQEQQEL
+859 LEQEQQEL
-868 DQELKT
+868 VQEQQSLN
-874 LTHEQQDIQS
+874 HEQQDLQS
-884 QIVAL
+884 KIAAL
-889 TPQISDARATSQQL
+889 TPQIADARAATQQL
-903 QAERSELNRTRQA
+903 QAERSELSRTRQA

-944 ATVQYDQSLQS
+944 ANAQFDKSLQS
-955 EQQLKASH
+955 EQNLKTRH
-963 QKQQNKLPDLQAAL
+963 EQQQNMLPALQAAL
-977 QTAQTARDKQQV
+977 QTVQTARDEQQAV
-989 LLTERDTALSMLK
+989 LTGRETALTVLK
-1002 QEYAQQQTALDSV
+1002 QEYNQQQVELDTL
-1015 QNTLQVQ
+1015 QNTLQTQ
-1022 QGKLANH
+1022 QNALANH
-1029 ATELALSMARL
+1029 STELALSAAKL
-1040 DDASTHTHDAL
+1040 QDASSHTQEAL
-1051 EAYYKVSHKYKS
+1051 DAYYKVSHKYKAQS
-1063 ESHSTQHP
+1063 DIAQHP

-1093 VRPDKIAELEAERA
+1093 VRPDKIAELEAERVQ
-1107 TLEQQLGKI
+1107 LEQQLGKI
-1116 GPVNLAAVA
+1116 GAVNLAAVA

-1131 ERLEPLAQQTA
+1131 ERLEPLAQQTT

-1151 TAAIESIDE
+1151 TEAIASIDE

-1172 VNTELANLFAKVF
+1172 VNIELANLFAKVF

-1196 DDMPANIPADKY
+1196 DDMPINAP

-1273 ERFTSLIHELA
+1273 ARFTSLIHELA

-1299 QIADELKGITMPSA
+1299 QIADELKGVTMPSA

-1327 RYVES
+1327 RYLSD

>member
-71 DKAAKS
+71 DKSAKS

-84 FEHTQDEHTGIR
+84 FEHTQDEQNGIR

-186 KLEKTQENLAR
+186 KLEKTKDNLAR

-215 AASAQLYEELALT
+215 AASAERYEELALT
-228 LSDIKQKL
+228 LADIKQQL
-236 AIQQLYQAKHTQQ
+236 AIQQLYKAKHNQQ

-254 HERSTAEV
+254 HERSATEV
-262 ATLQADYETLKA
+262 STLQANYETLKA
-274 QQDKLATHINQE
+274 KQDKLAAHINQE
-286 QWLKDDAQSAHY
+286 QWLKDDAQSNHY
-298 QQQLGYQQAEHA
+298 QQQLSYQQAEHQ
-310 LSDAKSQLNVIEQQ
+310 LGDAKSQLTAIEQQ
-324 LTSLDQQRAQAVGE
+324 LASLDQQRQQAVDE
-338 IDRLKAEQAEQQNIL
+338 INRLKAEQAEQQTVL
-353 EALRP
+353 EGLRP
-358 QLTELTNKRDTHK
+358 KLIELTTKREAHK
-371 RNEQPLQRAW
+371 RNEQPLQRAY

-391 QDNAR
+391 QDTAR
-396 MLEQQQAINSQ
+396 SLEQQQAINSQ
-407 AQKRHQQNHDKW
+407 AQKRYQQNHDKW
-419 QRRDQ
+419 QRRQQ

-437 SASSNNDGFDKES
+437 SPVTSAGLQDNS
-450 DKRSDEQA
+450 D
-458 PTDAQNLQQ
+458 TNNLQQ
-467 TLETQVAE
+467 TLVAQVAE
-475 LNKQLQQIERQQDSV
+475 LNKQLHQIERQQDSV
-490 DERLSELQPQTRD
+490 DERLSELQPQAQD
-503 LQQRLNVQ
+503 LQQQLHTQ
-511 QRELSEHEKRHA
+511 QRELSENEKRHA
-523 VLASE
+523 VLAGE

-540 TLQNQQQASVST
+540 TPKSQPLVYAKT
-552 AGNLEASSESNVV
+552 ADVKSDLENDIAKD
-565 NRYNELAITTLREQ
+565 YKDLAITTLRDQ
-579 IELSEKGQQ
+579 IELSAKGQQ
-588 HAVLLDSVLALWL
+588 HAELLDSVLALWL
-601 DSHVLISNQS
+601 DSHVLVSNQTYQP
-611 NQLSVDDVSSDIEKA
+611 NVNNVSADSEQTH
-626 NSLWHML
+626 SLWQAL
-633 EHDLTDIIT
+633 EHELKDLFV
-642 YQTTQNEQANT
+642 YQNAQTNT
-653 EKKPSIESGHSLW
+653 VEKSLIKIETGHSLW
-666 LPAKNE
+666 LSAKKNE
-672 STTKPF
+672 VNTKPLV
-678 SNNLPDHF
+678 SELPESLI
-686 ADKVLPLSQL
+686 DKILPLSQL
-696 IKQPALALWQQCY
+696 ISAPNLALWRQCY
-709 LYITQSEATNQQTL
+709 LYIAQPETDNRQTL
-723 EDFANILKALPSSAI
+723 EALAEILKVLPSSAI

-751 TINLS
+751 TMNLS
-756 KFTGAQDEQGNS
+756 KFAGAQDGQNGSNNSNS
-768 QFLTQRLEQRSRLQ
+768 QFLTQRLQQRSRLQ

-789 EFETK
+789 EFENKIEAQKKAITK
-794 IQETQKTIA
+794 D
-803 KNQRDYDALTVN
+803 QRNYDALTVS
-815 LEETRAQANQ
+815 LEETRAQAEQ
-825 LTRDKHE
+825 LTRDKHQ

-847 QADSQRLMADKS
+847 QADSQRLNADKVT
-859 ALEQEQQEL
+859 LEQEQQEL
-868 DQELKT
+868 EQEQQT
-874 LTHEQQDIQS
+874 LNQEQQDIQS
-884 QIVAL
+884 KIAAL
-889 TPQISDARATSQQL
+889 TPQIADARPATQQL
-903 QAERSELNRTRQA
+903 QAERSELSRNRQA

-922 ALQLRIQQS
+922 AMQLRIQQS
-931 EMRLEHSVSSLAR
+931 EMRLEHSTSSLAR
-944 ATVQYDQSLQS
+944 ASAQFEKSLQS
-955 EQQLKASH
+955 EQNLKTRH
-963 QKQQNKLPDLQAAL
+963 EQQQSTLPALQAAL
-977 QTAQTARDKQQV
+977 QTAQTARDEQQAV
-989 LLTERDTALSMLK
+989 LTGRETALTVLK
-1002 QEYAQQQTALDSV
+1002 QEYNQQQVELDSL
-1015 QNTLQVQ
+1015 QNTLQTQ
-1022 QGKLANH
+1022 QNALANH
-1029 ATELALSMARL
+1029 STELALSAAKL
-1040 DDASTHTHDAL
+1040 EDASSHTQEAL
-1051 EAYYKVSHKYKS
+1051 DAYYKVSHKYKAQS
-1063 ESHSTQHP
+1063 DIAQRP

-1093 VRPDKIAELEAERA
+1093 VRPDKITELESERVQ
-1107 TLEQQLGKI
+1107 LEQQLSKI
-1116 GPVNLAAVA
+1116 GAVNLAAVA

-1131 ERLEPLAQQTA
+1131 ERLQPLAQQTA

-1151 TAAIESIDE
+1151 TEAIASIDE

-1172 VNTELANLFAKVF
+1172 VNIELANLFAKVF

-1196 DDMPANIPADKY
+1196 DDMPVNAP

-1273 ERFTSLIHELA
+1273 ARFTSLIHELA

-1299 QIADELKGITMPSA
+1299 QIADELKGVTMPSA

-1327 RYVES
+1327 RYLSD

>member
-77 VASVELT
+77 AASVELT
-84 FEHTQDEHTGIR
+84 FEHTQDEQNGIR

-109 QVNKEGR
+109 QVNLEGR

-157 ESSPMQLREFIEEA
+157 ESSPLQLREFIEEA

-186 KLEKTQENLAR
+186 KLEKTKDNLAR

-215 AASAQLYEELALT
+215 AASAERYEELALT
-228 LSDIKQKL
+228 LADIKQQL
-236 AIQQLYQAKHTQQ
+236 ATQQLYQAKHNQQ

-254 HERSTAEV
+254 HECSATEV

-274 QQDKLATHINQE
+274 KQDKLAAHINQE
-286 QWLKDDAQSAHY
+286 QWLKDDAQSSHY
-298 QQQLGYQQAEHA
+298 QQQLSYQQAEHQ
-310 LSDAKSQLNVIEQQ
+310 LSDAKSQLTTIEQQ
-324 LTSLDQQRAQAVGE
+324 LASLEQQRQQAVDE
-338 IDRLKAEQAEQQNIL
+338 IERLKSDEAEQQKVL
-353 EALRP
+353 ELLRP
-358 QLTELTNKRDTHK
+358 KLIELTNKREVHK
-371 RNEQPLQRAW
+371 RNEQPLQRAY

-391 QDNAR
+391 QDTAR
-396 MLEQQQAINSQ
+396 SLEQQQAINSQ
-407 AQKRHQQNHDKW
+407 AQKRQQQNYDKW
-419 QRRDQ
+419 QRRQQ
-424 NWQHLW
+424 NWQNLW
-430 QQLQQSL
+430 QQLQQSISL
-437 SASSNNDGFDKES
+437 NNCA
-450 DKRSDEQA
+450 DEQEPA
-458 PTDAQNLQQ
+458 EANNLQH
-467 TLETQVAE
+467 TLDTQVTE

-490 DERLSELQPQTRD
+490 DERLSELQPQAHD
-503 LQQRLNVQ
+503 LQQRLNTQ
-511 QRELSEHEKRHA
+511 QRELSEFEKRHA

-540 TLQNQQQASVST
+540 IPKSQPLVHAKTADVRSDLGSEIVSD
-552 AGNLEASSESNVV
+552 
-565 NRYNELAITTLREQ
+565 YKELAISTLREQ
-579 IELSEKGQQ
+579 IELSAKGKQ
-588 HAVLLDSVLALWL
+588 HAQLLDSVLALWL
-601 DSHVLISNQS
+601 DSHVLVCNQTMQPS
-611 NQLSVDDVSSDIEKA
+611 IDNASDDSEKPH
-626 NSLWHML
+626 SLWQAL
-633 EHDLTDIIT
+633 KQDLTALFT
-642 YQTTQNEQANT
+642 YRTAQNAHSST
-653 EKKPSIESGHSLW
+653 KEKSLIETSHSLW
-666 LPAKNE
+666 LSAKQNE
-672 STTKPF
+672 IKEHLFISE
-678 SNNLPDHF
+678 LPDTLS
-686 ADKVLPLSQL
+686 DKVLPLSEL
-696 IKQPALALWQQCY
+696 ISAPNLALWQQCY
-709 LYITQSEATNQQTL
+709 LYIAQPEKNNKQTL
-723 EDFANILKALPSSAI
+723 EVLAEILKALPLSVI
-738 LLTTDGWL
+738 LLTSDGWL

-756 KFTGAQDEQGNS
+756 KFAGAQNGQNDSNS
-768 QFLTQRLEQRSRLQ
+768 QFLTQRLQQRSRLQ
-782 ALEDLLD
+782 VLEDLLD
-789 EFETK
+789 EFEAK
-794 IQETQKTIA
+794 IQNQQKAIA
-803 KNQRDYDALTVN
+803 NNQRNYDALTVS
-815 LEETRAQANQ
+815 LEETRAQAEQ
-825 LTRDKHE
+825 LTRDQYK

-847 QADSQRLMADKS
+847 QADSQRLSADKI

-868 DQELKT
+868 KQEQQT
-874 LTHEQQDIQS
+874 LNNELQDIQS
-884 QIVAL
+884 EIAAL
-889 TPQISDARATSQQL
+889 TPQITDARATTQQL
-903 QAERSELNRTRQA
+903 QAERGELSRTRQA
-916 DDDAWQ
+916 DDDDWQ

-931 EMRLEHSVSSLAR
+931 EIRVEHGVSSLRR
-944 ATVQYDQSLQS
+944 ATEQHDKSLQS
-955 EQQLKASH
+955 EKILQTNYEQ
-963 QKQQNKLPDLQAAL
+963 QQNKLPELQAAL
-977 QTAQTARDKQQV
+977 QTVQTARDEQQL
-989 LLTERDTALSMLK
+989 LLTGRETALTALK
-1002 QEYAQQQTALDSV
+1002 QEYNQQQVELD
-1015 QNTLQVQ
+1015 TLQHKLQTQ
-1022 QGKLANH
+1022 QSALAH
-1029 ATELALSMARL
+1029 HSTDLALSVARL
-1040 DDASTHTHDAL
+1040 EDASSHTQEAL
-1051 EAYYKVSHKYKS
+1051 DVYSNASHKYKAQS
-1063 ESHSTQHP
+1063 DISQQP

-1093 VRPDKIAELEAERA
+1093 VRPDKIAELESERNK
-1107 TLEQQLGKI
+1107 LEQQLSKI
-1116 GPVNLAAVA
+1116 GAVNLAAVA

-1151 TAAIESIDE
+1151 TEAIASIDE

-1172 VNTELANLFAKVF
+1172 VNNELANLFAKVF

-1196 DDMPANIPADKY
+1196 EDMPANAP

-1273 ERFTSLIHELA
+1273 ARFTSLIHELA

-1299 QIADELKGITMPSA
+1299 QIADELKGVTMPSA

-1327 RYVES
+1327 LYIAE

>member
-77 VASVELT
+77 AASVELT
-84 FEHTQDEHTGIR
+84 FEHTQDEQMGIR

-157 ESSPMQLREFIEEA
+157 ESSPLQLREFIEEA

-186 KLEKTQENLAR
+186 KLEKTKDNLAR

-215 AASAQLYEELALT
+215 AASAERYEELALT
-228 LSDIKQKL
+228 LADIKQQL
-236 AIQQLYQAKHTQQ
+236 AIQQLYQAKHNQQ

-254 HERSTAEV
+254 HERSATEA

-274 QQDKLATHINQE
+274 KQDKLAAHINQE
-286 QWLKDDAQSAHY
+286 QWLKDDAQSNHY
-298 QQQLGYQQAEHA
+298 QQQLSYQQAEHE
-310 LSDAKSQLNVIEQQ
+310 LSDAKSQLTTIEQQ
-324 LTSLDQQRAQAVGE
+324 LASLEQQRQQAVDE
-338 IDRLKAEQAEQQNIL
+338 IERLKSDEVEQQKVL
-353 EALRP
+353 QELRP
-358 QLTELTNKRDTHK
+358 KLIELTNKRDTHK
-371 RNEQPLQRAW
+371 RNEQPLQRAY

-391 QDNAR
+391 QDKSR
-396 MLEQQQAINSQ
+396 SLEQQQAINSQ
-407 AQKRHQQNHDKW
+407 AQKRQQQNHDKW
-419 QRRDQ
+419 QRRQQ
-424 NWQHLW
+424 NWQNLW
-430 QQLQQSL
+430 QQLQQSVSL
-437 SASSNNDGFDKES
+437 NNSA
-450 DKRSDEQA
+450 DEQEPA
-458 PTDAQNLQQ
+458 EANNLQH
-467 TLETQVAE
+467 TLDTQVTE

-490 DERLSELQPQTRD
+490 DERLSELQPQAHD
-503 LQQRLNVQ
+503 LQQRLNMQ
-511 QRELSEHEKRHA
+511 QRELSEFEKRHA

-540 TLQNQQQASVST
+540 IPKSQPLVHAKTADVVKTDLENQVL
-552 AGNLEASSESNVV
+552 NN
-565 NRYNELAITTLREQ
+565 YNDLAITTLREQ
-579 IELSEKGQQ
+579 IELSEKGKQ
-588 HAVLLDSVLALWL
+588 HAQLLDSVLALWL
-601 DSHVLISNQS
+601 DSHVLIDKASNQ
-611 NQLSVDDVSSDIEKA
+611 QHTRGFQEAK
-626 NSLWHML
+626 SLWQVL
-633 EHDLTDIIT
+633 EYDLDSLFT
-642 YQTTQNEQANT
+642 YQTVQNQPISNKDKST
-653 EKKPSIESGHSLW
+653 IGMGHSLW
-666 LPAKNE
+666 LSATQNE
-672 STTKPF
+672 ANTKPF
-678 SNNLPDHF
+678 ISKLPDTLS
-686 ADKVLPLSQL
+686 DKVLPLSEL
-696 IKQPALALWQQCY
+696 ISAPNLTLWQQCY
-709 LYITQSEATNQQTL
+709 LYIAQPETNNKQTL
-723 EDFANILKALPSSAI
+723 EVLAEILKALPPLAI
-738 LLTTDGWL
+738 LLTSDGWL

-756 KFTGAQDEQGNS
+756 KFAGTQNGPNDSNS
-768 QFLTQRLEQRSRLQ
+768 QFLTQRLQQRSRLQ
-782 ALEDLLD
+782 VLEDLID
-789 EFETK
+789 EFEAK
-794 IQETQKTIA
+794 IQNQQKAITN
-803 KNQRDYDALTVN
+803 NQRNYDALTVS
-815 LEETRAQANQ
+815 LEETRAQAEQ
-825 LTRDKHE
+825 LTRDQHK

-847 QADSQRLMADKS
+847 QADSQRLSTDKI

-868 DQELKT
+868 KQEQQT
-874 LTHEQQDIQS
+874 LNNELQDIQS
-884 QIVAL
+884 EIASL
-889 TPQISDARATSQQL
+889 TPQITDARATTQQL
-903 QAERSELNRTRQA
+903 QAERGELSRTRQA
-916 DDDAWQ
+916 DEDNWQ

-931 EMRLEHSVSSLAR
+931 EMRLEHDVSSLMR
-944 ATVQYDQSLQS
+944 ATEQHDKSLQS
-955 EQQLKASH
+955 EKILQTNYEQQQS
-963 QKQQNKLPDLQAAL
+963 KLPELQAAL
-977 QTAQTARDKQQV
+977 QTVQTARDEQQL
-989 LLTERDTALSMLK
+989 LLTGRETALTALK
-1002 QEYAQQQTALDSV
+1002 QEYNQQQVELD
-1015 QNTLQVQ
+1015 TLQHTLQTQ
-1022 QGKLANH
+1022 QSALAH
-1029 ATELALSMARL
+1029 HSTELALSAARL
-1040 DDASTHTHDAL
+1040 EDASSHTQEAL
-1051 EAYYKVSHKYKS
+1051 DTYSNASHKYKAQS
-1063 ESHSTQHP
+1063 DISQQP
-1071 QHQQQVMSVSNLL
+1071 QYQQQVMSVSNLL

-1093 VRPDKIAELEAERA
+1093 VRPDKIAELESECNK
-1107 TLEQQLGKI
+1107 LEQQLSKI
-1116 GPVNLAAVA
+1116 GAVNLAAVA

-1151 TAAIESIDE
+1151 TEAIASIDE

-1172 VNTELANLFAKVF
+1172 VNNELANLFAKVF
-1185 GGGQASLTLNT
+1185 GGGQASLTLNA
-1196 DDMPANIPADKY
+1196 DDMPANAL

-1273 ERFTSLIHELA
+1273 ARFTSLIHELA

-1299 QIADELKGITMPSA
+1299 QIADELKGVTMPSA

-1327 RYVES
+1327 LYIAE

>member
-17 PTTFTFRHGI
+17 PTTFTFRYGI

-84 FEHTQDEHTGIR
+84 FEHTQDEQTGIR
-96 HEFNLYQELSVRR
+96 HEFNLYHELSVRR
-109 QVNKEGR
+109 QVNLEGR

-157 ESSPMQLREFIEEA
+157 ESSPLQLREFIEEA

-186 KLEKTQENLAR
+186 KLERTQDNLAR

-215 AASAQLYEELALT
+215 AASAERYEELALT
-228 LSDIKQKL
+228 LADIKQQL
-236 AIQQLYQAKHTQQ
+236 AIQQLYQAKHHQQ

-254 HERSTAEV
+254 HERSANEV
-262 ATLQADYETLKA
+262 ATLQASYETLKA
-274 QQDKLATHINQE
+274 KQDKLAAHINQE
-286 QWLKDDAQSAHY
+286 QWLKDDAQSSHY
-298 QQQLGYQQAEHA
+298 QQQLSYQQAEHE
-310 LSDAKSQLNVIEQQ
+310 LSDAKSQLNVIAQQ
-324 LTSLDQQRAQAVGE
+324 LTSLEQQRQQAVSE
-338 IDRLKAEQAEQQNIL
+338 IERLKTEQAEQQNVL
-353 EALRP
+353 EELRP
-358 QLTELTNKRDTHK
+358 QLSDLTKKRDTHK
-371 RNEQPLQRAW
+371 RNEQPLQRAY

-391 QDNAR
+391 QDNNRA
-396 MLEQQQAINSQ
+396 LEQQQAINNQ
-407 AQKRHQQNHDKW
+407 AQKRQQQNHDKW
-419 QRRDQ
+419 QRRQQ
-424 NWQHLW
+424 NWQNLW
-430 QQLQQSL
+430 QQLQRSL
-437 SASSNNDGFDKES
+437 APIDIVDVSEKGNSS
-450 DKRSDEQA
+450 
-458 PTDAQNLQQ
+458 NLQQ
-467 TLETQVAE
+467 MLNAQVTE
-475 LNKQLQQIERQQDSV
+475 LNKQLQQIERQQDSI
-490 DERLSELQPQTRD
+490 DERLSELQPQAHE
-503 LQQRLNVQ
+503 LQQRLNT
-511 QRELSEHEKRHA
+511 QRRDLSEDEKRHA
-523 VLASE
+523 VLAGE

-540 TLQNQQQASVST
+540 TAKPQQLANVKT
-552 AGNLEASSESNVV
+552 ALESDIAKD
-565 NRYNELAITTLREQ
+565 YNELAITTLRAQ
-579 IELSEKGQQ
+579 IELSAKGQQ
-588 HAVLLDSVLALWL
+588 HAELLDSVLALWL
-601 DSHVLISNQS
+601 DSHVLVAS
-611 NQLSVDDVSSDIEKA
+611 QLNDEKINDDSQKS
-626 NSLWHML
+626 NSLWQAL
-633 EHDLTDIIT
+633 EQDLTAVFT
-642 YQTTQNEQANT
+642 YQTTQNENDNSKNKSQLEN
-653 EKKPSIESGHSLW
+653 GHSLW
-666 LPAKNE
+666 LPAQTNDKGAK
-672 STTKPF
+672 SF
-678 SNNLPDHF
+678 ISALPNHLT
-686 ADKVLPLSQL
+686 DKVLSLSEL
-696 IKQPALALWQQCY
+696 ITAPNLALWQHCY
-709 LYITQSEATNQQTL
+709 LYIAPSKTNAQQTL
-723 EDFANILKALPSSAI
+723 EDLAVTLKALPASAI
-738 LLTTDGWL
+738 LLTTDGWI

-756 KFTGAQDEQGNS
+756 KFAGAQNGQNESNS
-768 QFLTQRLEQRSRLQ
+768 QFLSQRLQQRSRLQ

-794 IQETQKTIA
+794 IQEQQKTIA
-803 KNQRDYDALTVN
+803 NNQRNYDALTVS
-815 LEETRAQANQ
+815 LEETRAQAEQ
-825 LTRDKHE
+825 LTRDKHQ
-832 YQQQLTTQRANAERL
+832 YQQQLTTKRANAERL
-847 QADSQRLMADKS
+847 QADSQRLNADKV

-868 DQELKT
+868 EQEQQT
-874 LTHEQQDIQS
+874 LTHEQQHIQS
-884 QIVAL
+884 EIAAL
-889 TPQISDARATSQQL
+889 TPQIADARLLSQQL

-922 ALQLRIQQS
+922 AMQLRIQQS

-944 ATVQYDQSLQS
+944 ATTQHEKSLQNEHS
-955 EQQLKASH
+955 LKTRYEQ
-963 QKQQNKLPDLQAAL
+963 QQNKMPTLQSAL
-977 QTAQTARDKQQV
+977 QTAQKARDEQQAVLTTRETALTALKEEYNQQQV
-989 LLTERDTALSMLK
+989 ELDTL
-1002 QEYAQQQTALDSV
+1002 
-1015 QNTLQVQ
+1015 QNTLQMQ
-1022 QGKLANH
+1022 QSELAGL
-1029 ATELALSMARL
+1029 ATELALSAAKL
-1040 DDASTHTHDAL
+1040 EDASAHTQEAL
-1051 EAYYKVSHKYKS
+1051 EAYYKVGHKHKVPS
-1063 ESHSTQHP
+1063 EMP
-1071 QHQQQVMSVSNLL
+1071 QPQQQVMSVSNLL

-1093 VRPDKIAELEAERA
+1093 VRPDKIAELESERA
-1107 TLEQQLGKI
+1107 KLEQQLSKI
-1116 GPVNLAAVA
+1116 GAVNLAAVA

-1151 TAAIESIDE
+1151 TEAIASIDE

-1172 VNTELANLFAKVF
+1172 VNNELANLFAKVF

-1196 DDMPANIPADKY
+1196 DEMPANAP

-1273 ERFTSLIHELA
+1273 ARFTSLINELA

-1299 QIADELKGITMPSA
+1299 QIADELKGVTMPSA

-1327 RYVES
+1327 SYLSD

>member
-84 FEHTQDEHTGIR
+84 FEHTQDEQNGIR

-157 ESSPMQLREFIEEA
+157 ESSPMQLQEFIEEA

-186 KLEKTQENLAR
+186 KLEKTQDNLAR
-197 LHDMQSELVSQQ
+197 LYDMQSELVSQQ

-215 AASAQLYEELALT
+215 AASAERYEALALT
-228 LSDIKQKL
+228 LADIKQQL
-236 AIQQLYQAKHTQQ
+236 AIQQLYQAKHSQQ

-254 HERSTAEV
+254 HERSATEV
-262 ATLQADYETLKA
+262 STLQVSYETLKA
-274 QQDKLATHINQE
+274 KQDKLAANINQE
-286 QWLKDDAQSAHY
+286 QWLKDDAQSSHY
-298 QQQLGYQQAEHA
+298 QQQLSYQQAEHQ
-310 LSDAKSQLNVIEQQ
+310 LSDAKSQLTVIEQQ
-324 LTSLDQQRAQAVGE
+324 LASLHQQREQASEE
-338 IDRLKAEQAEQQNIL
+338 IERLKAEQIEQQESL
-353 EALRP
+353 AALRP
-358 QLTELTNKRDTHK
+358 QLSELTHK
-371 RNEQPLQRAW
+371 RETHKGNEQPLQRAW
-381 HDAQNQLSRL
+381 HEAQNQLSRL

-396 MLEQQQAINSQ
+396 MLEQQQAINNQ
-407 AQKRHQQNHDKW
+407 AHKRHQQSHDKW
-419 QRRDQ
+419 QRRQQ
-424 NWQHLW
+424 NWESLW

-437 SASSNNDGFDKES
+437 SSVKITDGCEKI
-450 DKRSDEQA
+450 
-458 PTDAQNLQQ
+458 DANNLQQ

-490 DERLSELQPQTRD
+490 DERLAELQQQAHD
-503 LQQRLNVQ
+503 LQQRLNTQ
-511 QRELSEHEKRHA
+511 QRELSEDEKRHA

-528 YDTLHQILHPKP
+528 YDTLQQILHPKP
-540 TLQNQQQASVST
+540 LPKSQQPVNEQT
-552 AGNLEASSESNVV
+552 GLESNAV
-565 NRYNELAITTLREQ
+565 NHQHDLAVTTLREQ
-579 IELSEKGQQ
+579 IELSAKGRE
-588 HAVLLDSVLALWL
+588 HAALLDSVLALWL
-601 DSHVLISNQS
+601 DSHVLVSNQT
-611 NQLSVDDVSSDIEKA
+611 NQLSVDSMSADYEKTH
-626 NSLWHML
+626 SLWQML
-633 EHDLTDIIT
+633 EPDLTDLLV
-642 YQTTQNEQANT
+642 YQNAQNEQSN
-653 EKKPSIESGHSLW
+653 KQDKPLIKIESGYSLW
-666 LPAKNE
+666 LSAKQNYVNAE
-672 STTKPF
+672 LF
-678 SNNLPDHF
+678 IGDLPDNL
-686 ADKVLPLSQL
+686 ADKILPLTEL
-696 IKQPALALWQQCY
+696 ITQPALALWQQCY
-709 LYITQSEATNQQTL
+709 LYIAQPETDNKQTL
-723 EDFANILKALPSSAI
+723 EALAEILKALPSSAL

-751 TINLS
+751 TINLR
-756 KFTGAQDEQGNS
+756 KFAGAQNGQNESNN
-768 QFLTQRLEQRSRLQ
+768 QFLTQRLQQRTRLQ
-782 ALEDLLD
+782 TLEELLD
-789 EFETK
+789 DIEIK
-794 IQETQKTIA
+794 IQDQKKAIA
-803 KNQRDYDALTVN
+803 KNQHDYDALVVN
-815 LEETRAQANQ
+815 VEETRAQAQQ
-825 LTRDKHE
+825 LTRDQHQ
-832 YQQQLTTQRANAERL
+832 YQQQLTTQQAHAERM
-847 QADSQRLMADKS
+847 QADSQRLNSDKA

-868 DQELKT
+868 EQ
-874 LTHEQQDIQS
+874 EQQALNDEQQHIQNE
-884 QIVAL
+884 IAAL
-889 TPQISDARATSQQL
+889 TPKIVDARATSQQL
-903 QAERSELNRTRQA
+903 QAERNELNRTRQT

-944 ATVQYDQSLQS
+944 ASSQHDKSLESAQSLKS
-955 EQQLKASH
+955 NYEQ
-963 QKQQNKLPDLQAAL
+963 QQNKLPALQASL
-977 QTAQTARDKQQV
+977 QTAQIARDEQQT
-989 LLTERDTALSMLK
+989 LLTTRETALNMLK
-1002 QEYAQQQTALDSV
+1002 QVYAQQQTELE
-1015 QNTLQVQ
+1015 TLQQSLQTQ
-1022 QGKLANH
+1022 QSELAH
-1029 ATELALSMARL
+1029 HSTELALSAARL
-1040 DDASTHTHDAL
+1040 DDASSHTQEAL
-1051 EAYYKVSHKYKS
+1051 DAYYNMSHKYKAQS
-1063 ESHSTQHP
+1063 DMSQQP
-1071 QHQQQVMSVSNLL
+1071 QQTMSVSNLL

-1093 VRPDKIAELEAERA
+1093 VRPDKIAELEAERSK
-1107 TLEQQLGKI
+1107 LEQQLSKI
-1116 GPVNLAAVA
+1116 GAVNLAAVA

-1151 TAAIESIDE
+1151 TEAIASIDE

-1172 VNTELANLFAKVF
+1172 VNNELANLFAKVF

-1196 DDMPANIPADKY
+1196 DDMPVNAP

-1273 ERFTSLIHELA
+1273 ARFTSLIHELA

-1299 QIADELKGITMPSA
+1299 QIADELKGVTMPSA
-1313 GISTLVSVSLDEAA
+1313 GISTLVSVSLDEAS
-1327 RYVES
+1327 RYLSD

>member
-77 VASVELT
+77 AASVELT
-84 FEHTQDEHTGIR
+84 FEHTQDEQTGIR

-109 QVNKEGR
+109 QVNLEGR
-116 SDYFINGT
+116 SDYFINST

-157 ESSPMQLREFIEEA
+157 ESSPLQLREFIEEA

-186 KLEKTQENLAR
+186 KLEKTKDNLAR

-215 AASAQLYEELALT
+215 AASAERYEELALT
-228 LSDIKQKL
+228 LADIKQQL
-236 AIQQLYQAKHTQQ
+236 AIQQLYQAKHNQQ

-254 HERSTAEV
+254 HERIATEV
-262 ATLQADYETLKA
+262 ATLQANYDTLKA
-274 QQDKLATHINQE
+274 KQDKLAAHINQE
-286 QWLKDDAQSAHY
+286 QWLKDDAQSSHY
-298 QQQLGYQQAEHA
+298 QQQLSYQQAEHQ
-310 LSDAKSQLNVIEQQ
+310 LGDAKSQLTAIEQQ
-324 LTSLDQQRAQAVGE
+324 LASLEQQREQAVDE
-338 IDRLKAEQAEQQNIL
+338 IERLKAEQAEQQTVL

-358 QLTELTNKRDTHK
+358 QLDELNSKRDSHK
-371 RNEQPLQRAW
+371 RNEQPLQRAY

-396 MLEQQQAINSQ
+396 TLEQQQAINSQ
-407 AQKRHQQNHDKW
+407 AQKRYQQNHDKW
-419 QRRDQ
+419 QHRHT

-437 SASSNNDGFDKES
+437 SPVASAGLQDNS
-450 DKRSDEQA
+450 D
-458 PTDAQNLQQ
+458 TNNLQQ
-467 TLETQVAE
+467 TLAAQVAE

-490 DERLSELQPQTRD
+490 DERLSELQPQAQD
-503 LQQRLNVQ
+503 LQQQLHTQ
-511 QRELSEHEKRHA
+511 QRESSESEKRHA
-523 VLASE
+523 VLAGE

-540 TLQNQQQASVST
+540 IPKSQPLVHAKTADVKGDLGSEIVSD
-552 AGNLEASSESNVV
+552 
-565 NRYNELAITTLREQ
+565 YKELSISTLREQ
-579 IELSEKGQQ
+579 IELSEKGKQ
-588 HAVLLDSVLALWL
+588 HAQLLDSVLALWL
-601 DSHVLISNQS
+601 DSHVLVCNQTMQPS
-611 NQLSVDDVSSDIEKA
+611 IDNTSDDSEKPH
-626 NSLWHML
+626 SLWQAL
-633 EHDLTDIIT
+633 KQDLTALFT
-642 YQTTQNEQANT
+642 YRTAQNAHSST
-653 EKKPSIESGHSLW
+653 KEKSLIETGHSLW
-666 LPAKNE
+666 LSTKQNE
-672 STTKPF
+672 ANTKPF
-678 SNNLPDHF
+678 ISKLPDTLS
-686 ADKVLPLSQL
+686 DKVLPLSEL
-696 IKQPALALWQQCY
+696 ISAPNLALWQQCY
-709 LYITQSEATNQQTL
+709 LYIAQPETNNQQTL
-723 EDFANILKALPSSAI
+723 DTLTDILKVLPSSAI
-738 LLTTDGWL
+738 LLTSDGWL

-756 KFTGAQDEQGNS
+756 RFAGAQNGQNDSNS
-768 QFLTQRLEQRSRLQ
+768 QFLTQRLQQRSRLQ
-782 ALEDLLD
+782 VLEELLD
-789 EFETK
+789 EFEAK
-794 IQETQKTIA
+794 IQ
-803 KNQRDYDALTVN
+803 NQRKAIANNQRNYDALTVS
-815 LEETRAQANQ
+815 LEETRAQAEQ
-825 LTRDKHE
+825 LTRDQHK

-847 QADSQRLMADKS
+847 QADSQRLSADKI

-868 DQELKT
+868 AQEGQA

-889 TPQISDARATSQQL
+889 TPQISDARATTQQL
-903 QAERSELNRTRQA
+903 QAERSELSRTRQA
-916 DDDAWQ
+916 DEDNWQ

-931 EMRLEHSVSSLAR
+931 EMRLEHGVSSLMR
-944 ATVQYDQSLQS
+944 ATEQHDKSLQS
-955 EQQLKASH
+955 EKILQTNYEQQQS
-963 QKQQNKLPDLQAAL
+963 KLPELQAAL
-977 QTAQTARDKQQV
+977 QTVQTARDEQQL
-989 LLTERDTALSMLK
+989 LLTGRETALTALK
-1002 QEYAQQQTALDSV
+1002 QEYNQQQVELD
-1015 QNTLQVQ
+1015 TLQHTLQTQ
-1022 QGKLANH
+1022 QSALAH
-1029 ATELALSMARL
+1029 HSTELALSAARL
-1040 DDASTHTHDAL
+1040 EDASSHTQEALDAYSN
-1051 EAYYKVSHKYKS
+1051 ASHKYKAQS
-1063 ESHSTQHP
+1063 DISQQP
-1071 QHQQQVMSVSNLL
+1071 QHQQQVISVSNLL

-1093 VRPDKIAELEAERA
+1093 VRPDKIAELESECNK
-1107 TLEQQLGKI
+1107 LEQQLSKI
-1116 GPVNLAAVA
+1116 GAVNLAAVA

-1151 TAAIESIDE
+1151 TEAIASIDE

-1172 VNTELANLFAKVF
+1172 VNNELANLFAKVF

-1196 DDMPANIPADKY
+1196 EDMPANAP

-1273 ERFTSLIHELA
+1273 ARFTSLIHELA

-1299 QIADELKGITMPSA
+1299 QIADELKGVTMPSA

-1327 RYVES
+1327 LYIAE

>member
-84 FEHTQDEHTGIR
+84 FEHTQDEQTGIR
-96 HEFNLYQELSVRR
+96 HEFNLYHELSVRR
-109 QVNKEGR
+109 QVNLEGR

-157 ESSPMQLREFIEEA
+157 ESSPLQLREFIEEA

-186 KLEKTQENLAR
+186 KLEKTQDNLAR

-215 AASAQLYEELALT
+215 AASAERYEELALT
-228 LSDIKQKL
+228 LADIKQQL
-236 AIQQLYQAKHTQQ
+236 AIQQLYQSKHHQQ

-254 HERSTAEV
+254 HERSANKV
-262 ATLQADYETLKA
+262 AVLQASYENLKA
-274 QQDKLATHINQE
+274 KQDKLAAHINQE
-286 QWLKDDAQSAHY
+286 QWLKDDAQSNHY
-298 QQQLGYQQAEHA
+298 QQQLSYQQAEHE
-310 LSDAKSQLNVIEQQ
+310 LSDAKSQLNVIAQQ
-324 LTSLDQQRAQAVGE
+324 LTSLEQQRQQAVSE
-338 IDRLKAEQAEQQNIL
+338 IERLKTEQAEQQNVL
-353 EALRP
+353 EELRP
-358 QLTELTNKRDTHK
+358 QLSDLTKKRDTHK
-371 RNEQPLQRAW
+371 RNEQPLQRAY

-391 QDNAR
+391 QDNNRA
-396 MLEQQQAINSQ
+396 LEQQQAINSQ
-407 AQKRHQQNHDKW
+407 AQKRQQQNHDKW
-419 QRRDQ
+419 QRRQQ
-424 NWQHLW
+424 NWQNLW
-430 QQLQQSL
+430 QQLQRSL
-437 SASSNNDGFDKES
+437 VPIDIVDVSEKGNSS
-450 DKRSDEQA
+450 
-458 PTDAQNLQQ
+458 NLQQ
-467 TLETQVAE
+467 MLNAQVTE
-475 LNKQLQQIERQQDSV
+475 LNKQLQQIERQQDSI
-490 DERLSELQPQTRD
+490 DERLSELQPQAHE
-503 LQQRLNVQ
+503 LQQRLNTQ
-511 QRELSEHEKRHA
+511 RRELSEDEKRHA
-523 VLASE
+523 VLAGE

-540 TLQNQQQASVST
+540 LPKPQQLANVKT
-552 AGNLEASSESNVV
+552 ALESDIAKD
-565 NRYNELAITTLREQ
+565 YNELAITTLRAQ
-579 IELSEKGQQ
+579 IELSAKGQQ
-588 HAVLLDSVLALWL
+588 HAELLDSVLALWL
-601 DSHVLISNQS
+601 DSHVLVAS
-611 NQLSVDDVSSDIEKA
+611 QLNDEKINDDSQKS
-626 NSLWHML
+626 NSLWQAL
-633 EHDLTDIIT
+633 EQDLTDLFT
-642 YQTTQNEQANT
+642 YQTTQNENDNSKNKSQLEN
-653 EKKPSIESGHSLW
+653 GHSLW
-666 LPAKNE
+666 LPAQTNDKGAK
-672 STTKPF
+672 SF
-678 SNNLPDHF
+678 ISALPNHLT
-686 ADKVLPLSQL
+686 DKVLSLSAL
-696 IKQPALALWQQCY
+696 ITAPNLALWQHCY
-709 LYITQSEATNQQTL
+709 LYIAPSKTNAQQTL
-723 EDFANILKALPSSAI
+723 EDLAVTLKALPASAI
-738 LLTTDGWL
+738 LLTSDGWI

-756 KFTGAQDEQGNS
+756 KFAGAQNGQNESNS
-768 QFLTQRLEQRSRLQ
+768 QLLSQRLQQRSRLQ

-794 IQETQKTIA
+794 IQGQQKAIA
-803 KNQRDYDALTVN
+803 NNQRNYDALMVN
-815 LEETRAQANQ
+815 LEETRAQAEQ
-825 LTRDKHE
+825 LTRDKHQ
-832 YQQQLTTQRANAERL
+832 YQQQMTTKRANTERL
-847 QADSQRLMADKS
+847 QADSQRLNADKV
-859 ALEQEQQEL
+859 ALEQERQELEQEQQ
-868 DQELKT
+868 T
-874 LTHEQQDIQS
+874 LNQEQQHIQS
-884 QIVAL
+884 EIAAL
-889 TPQISDARATSQQL
+889 TPQIADARLLSQQL

-922 ALQLRIQQS
+922 AMQLRIQQS

-944 ATVQYDQSLQS
+944 ATTQHEKSLQNEHS
-955 EQQLKASH
+955 LKTRYEQ
-963 QKQQNKLPDLQAAL
+963 QQNKMPTLQSVL
-977 QTAQTARDKQQV
+977 QSAQKARDEQQAVLTTRETALTALKEEYSQQQV
-989 LLTERDTALSMLK
+989 ELDTL
-1002 QEYAQQQTALDSV
+1002 
-1015 QNTLQVQ
+1015 QNTLQIQ
-1022 QGKLANH
+1022 QGELANL
-1029 ATELALSMARL
+1029 ATEMALSEARL
-1040 DDASTHTHDAL
+1040 DDASSHTQEAL
-1051 EAYYKVSHKYKS
+1051 EAYDKASHKYQAQS
-1063 ESHSTQHP
+1063 DTVQ

-1093 VRPDKIAELEAERA
+1093 VRPDKIAELESERA
-1107 TLEQQLGKI
+1107 KLERQLSKI
-1116 GPVNLAAVA
+1116 GAVNLAAVA

-1151 TAAIESIDE
+1151 TEAIASIDE

-1172 VNTELANLFAKVF
+1172 VNNELANLFAKVF

-1196 DDMPANIPADKY
+1196 DEMPANAP

-1273 ERFTSLIHELA
+1273 ARFTSLINELA

-1299 QIADELKGITMPSA
+1299 QIADELKGVTMPSA

-1327 RYVES
+1327 SYLSD

>member
-84 FEHTQDEHTGIR
+84 FEHTQDEQNGIR

-186 KLEKTQENLAR
+186 KLEKTKDNLAR

-215 AASAQLYEELALT
+215 AASAERYEELALT
-228 LSDIKQKL
+228 LADIKQQL

-254 HERSTAEV
+254 HERSATEV
-262 ATLQADYETLKA
+262 STLQANYDTLKA
-274 QQDKLATHINQE
+274 KQDKLAAHINQE
-286 QWLKDDAQSAHY
+286 QWLKDDAQSSHY
-298 QQQLGYQQAEHA
+298 QHQLSYQQAEHQ
-310 LSDAKSQLNVIEQQ
+310 LSDAKSQLTAIEQQ
-324 LTSLDQQRAQAVGE
+324 LASLEQQRQQAVDE
-338 IDRLKAEQAEQQNIL
+338 INRLKAEQTEQHTVL

-358 QLTELTNKRDTHK
+358 KLIELTNKREAHK
-371 RNEQPLQRAW
+371 RNEQPLQRAY

-396 MLEQQQAINSQ
+396 MLEQQQEINSQ
-407 AQKRHQQNHDKW
+407 AQKRYQQNHDKW
-419 QRRDQ
+419 QRRQQ
-424 NWQHLW
+424 NWQDLW

-437 SASSNNDGFDKES
+437 SPVASAGLQDNS
-450 DKRSDEQA
+450 D
-458 PTDAQNLQQ
+458 TNNLQQ
-467 TLETQVAE
+467 TLAAQVAE

-490 DERLSELQPQTRD
+490 DERLFGLQPQAQD
-503 LQQRLNVQ
+503 LQQQLHTQ
-511 QRELSEHEKRHA
+511 QRELSENEKRHA
-523 VLASE
+523 VLAGE

-540 TLQNQQQASVST
+540 TPKSQPLVHVKTADVKSDLENEIASDYSQLT
-552 AGNLEASSESNVV
+552 
-565 NRYNELAITTLREQ
+565 ITTLRDQ
-579 IELSEKGQQ
+579 IELSAKGQQ
-588 HAVLLDSVLALWL
+588 HAELLDSVLALWL
-601 DSHVLISNQS
+601 DSHVLVSNQTYQP
-611 NQLSVDDVSSDIEKA
+611 NVDNVSDDSEKVH
-626 NSLWHML
+626 SLWQVL
-633 EHDLTDIIT
+633 EHELKDLFV
-642 YQTTQNEQANT
+642 YQNAQTNT
-653 EKKPSIESGHSLW
+653 VDKSSIKIETGHSLW
-666 LPAKNE
+666 LCAKKNE
-672 STTKPF
+672 VNTKPLI
-678 SNNLPDHF
+678 SELPESLI
-686 ADKVLPLSQL
+686 DKVQPLSQL
-696 IKQPALALWQQCY
+696 ISAPNLALWRQCY
-709 LYITQSEATNQQTL
+709 LYITQPETDNRQTL
-723 EDFANILKALPSSAI
+723 EALAEILKVLPSSAI

-746 ISRQG
+746 ISQQG

-756 KFTGAQDEQGNS
+756 KFAGAQDGQNGSNNSNS
-768 QFLTQRLEQRSRLQ
+768 QFLTQRLQQRSRLQ
-782 ALEDLLD
+782 ALESLLD
-789 EFETK
+789 GFETK
-794 IQETQKTIA
+794 IQDQQKAIA
-803 KNQRDYDALTVN
+803 NNQRNYDALTVS
-815 LEETRAQANQ
+815 LEETRAQAEQ
-825 LTRDKHE
+825 LTRDKYQ

-847 QADSQRLMADKS
+847 QADSQRLMTDKS
-859 ALEQEQQEL
+859 TLEQEQQEL
-868 DQELKT
+868 VQEQQSLN
-874 LTHEQQDIQS
+874 HEQQDLQS
-884 QIVAL
+884 KIVAL
-889 TPQISDARATSQQL
+889 TPQIADARTATQQL
-903 QAERSELNRTRQA
+903 QAERSELSRNRQA

-944 ATVQYDQSLQS
+944 ASAQFEKSLQS
-955 EQQLKASH
+955 EQNLKTRH
-963 QKQQNKLPDLQAAL
+963 EQQQNTLPALQAEL
-977 QTAQTARDKQQV
+977 QTAQTACDAQQAV
-989 LLTERDTALSMLK
+989 LTGRETALTALK
-1002 QEYAQQQTALDSV
+1002 QEYNQQQVELDSL
-1015 QNTLQVQ
+1015 QNTLQTQ
-1022 QGKLANH
+1022 QNALANH
-1029 ATELALSMARL
+1029 STELALSAAKL
-1040 DDASTHTHDAL
+1040 EDASSHTQEAL
-1051 EAYYKVSHKYKS
+1051 DAYYKVSHKYKAQS
-1063 ESHSTQHP
+1063 DIAQHP

-1093 VRPDKIAELEAERA
+1093 VRPDKIAELEAEHSKI
-1107 TLEQQLGKI
+1107 EQQLSKI
-1116 GPVNLAAVA
+1116 GAVNLAAVA

-1151 TAAIESIDE
+1151 TEAIASIDE

-1172 VNTELANLFAKVF
+1172 VNIELANLFAKVF

-1196 DDMPANIPADKY
+1196 DDMPVNAP

-1273 ERFTSLIHELA
+1273 ARFTSLIHELA

-1299 QIADELKGITMPSA
+1299 QIADELKGVTMPSA

-1327 RYVES
+1327 RYLSD